1 MWLQQKSFVPK
12 LFFYCPKATIIPSLS
27 RKFPIFAGYSILD
40 MSAPNKLIEK
50 IEGFTRKYYL
60 NRLIQGVL
68 VGAVLWIVFYLLING
83 LEYFS
88 WFPPKGRFVL
98 FLFLLAGSAFVL
110 VYHFLIPLVNLIRF
124 RKKMSVE
131 QASVMIGKFFPEIKD
146 KLLNTIQ
153 LSNQM
158 EESNNGVGPSTGS
171 GTSANTGSGTS
182 TDNALLAAT
191 IEQRSARLS
200 PIRFSD
206 AVDLR
211 GNLKYLG
218 IFFGSLLLL
227 IALMV
232 FLPSFAVQ
240 PTQRIVNY
248 EQHFEK
254 PLPYQV
260 EIEQDD
266 IETTQGKEV
275 KFNIHV
281 TGDRIP
287 DAFYVKSE
295 LGQQLMTK
303 SSANDFSYTF
313 KNLFNDLSF
322 NVIGGEYTSRPLHI
336 TVHPNPTLLSY
347 RCELRYPSYIH
358 RTNETLDA
366 KTRLIVPQGTSLTFS
381 FTTRDTEQMSVTR
394 DSLTTDLTANND
406 VFAYQFV
413 AAQNTKFEVQVQNTW
428 NQNIEPLPFSVD
440 VIPDAYP
447 DIRVESFDEQLSD
460 DVYFSGLVTDDYGFS
475 KLTFN
480 CIVKEPIEKNIVK
493 TVPLDTKQTRSSF
506 FYQFNMDD
514 LGIMPGQNMEV
525 YFVIWDN
532 DGFHGPK
539 SKRSETF
546 TYYKPSEAALDSIA
560 DQQSED
566 IMERLQEKSQEA
578 DKLQDEIEK
587 MLQDLIQKK
596 DLDWSDKEKM
606 KDLLEKQQ
614 KIQDEWNKLQEE
626 QEKLEDFM
634 KEHDLGNEDLIKKQE
649 QINKLFDEVIPE
661 ELKKMMEQIDKL
673 LEEMPREQMQQMMQD
688 IKKNNQS
695 MQELLDRNLSLLE
708 QLKMEKD
715 LNDLANKLDK
725 LGEELQKQEAE
736 NQNKAGEENEQKS
749 AEEAK
754 EEFDKMMDELD
765 QLLEK
770 NQELQ
775 QPFDMQK
782 DEEMQESI
790 DQDLQDAMQNEQN
803 SQQQQSQQKKQ
814 NAGQKMQ
821 QMANNMMMQMQMQG
835 MQQMAED
842 AHLMR
847 VLLENV
853 VHASHEQEDLM
864 TEIGSMR
871 TDDPS
876 LVEKIIH
883 QKEVA
888 DNFNMVRDSLR
899 SMAMRQPM
907 VQNFVFDE
915 LHTIET
921 QTENAMKYLNDLKLS
936 QAMRHQQTA
945 MMSMNNLALML
956 AESLENME
964 NSMESMGM
972 PMACPMPKQGQ
983 GQQSMQRMQQL
994 QQQLSEQL
1002 KQMQQQMEQGQQMPN
1017 SMSEEFARMAAEQ
1030 EMLRQGMQQMLN
1042 EMKENGQIGDDGLN
1056 EIIKDMEKLEEEL
1069 VNKKINR
1076 QMIERSQRIESRML
1090 ESQKAQEKREQEEKR
1105 KSNEYKGS
1113 QFERKIDEYLYEQS
1127 LKKNQEFLRSNP
1139 IEYAPYYK
1147 DKINE
1152 YYLKKN
1158 TH

>member
-1 MWLQQKSFVPK
+1 M
-12 LFFYCPKATIIPSLS
+12 
-27 RKFPIFAGYSILD
+27 
-40 MSAPNKLIEK
+40 IEK

-98 FLFLLAGSAFVL
+98 FLFLLAGSGFVL

-131 QASVMIGKFFPEIKD
+131 QASVLIGKFFPEIKD

-158 EESNNGVGPSTGS
+158 EASKNKVGPSTGS
-171 GTSANTGSGTS
+171 GTVTSTGSGTLTSTGSGTLTSTGSGTS
-182 TDNALLAAT
+182 EDNALLAAT

-211 GNLKYLG
+211 SNLKYLG
-218 IFFGSLLLL
+218 IFFGSLLIL

-232 FLPSFAVQ
+232 FLPSFAVH

-260 EIEQDD
+260 EIEQDE

-275 KFNIHV
+275 KFNIRV

-303 SSANDFSYTF
+303 GSANDFSYTF
-313 KNLFNDLSF
+313 KNLFNDLTF

-347 RCELRYPSYIH
+347 RCELNYPSYIH

-366 KTRLIVPQGTSLTFS
+366 KTRLIVPQGTKLTFS
-381 FTTRDTEQMSVTR
+381 FTTRDTEHISVTR
-394 DSLTTDLTANND
+394 DSLTTDLTATDDN
-406 VFAYQFV
+406 FEYQFV
-413 AAQNTKFEVQVQNTW
+413 AAQSTKFEVQVQNAW
-428 NQNIEPLPFSVD
+428 NNSIEPLPFSID
-440 VIPDAYP
+440 VLPDAYP
-447 DIRVESFDEQLSD
+447 DIRVESFDEQLST
-460 DVYFSGLVTDDYGFS
+460 DVYYSGLVTDDYGFS

-480 CIVKEPIEKNIVK
+480 CIVKEPIEKKIVK
-493 TVPLDTKQTRSSF
+493 TVALDLKQTRTSF
-506 FYQFNMDD
+506 FYSFNMDS
-514 LGIMPGQNMEV
+514 LGIMAGQNMEV
-525 YFVIWDN
+525 YFEVWDN

-546 TYYKPSEAALDSIA
+546 TYYKPSESALDSIA
-560 DQQSED
+560 DLQSED

-614 KIQDEWNKLQEE
+614 QIQDEWNKLQEE
-626 QEKLEDFM
+626 QNKLEDFM

-673 LEEMPREQMQQMMQD
+673 LEEMPREQMQQMMQN

-695 MQELLDRNLSLLE
+695 MQELLDRNLALLE

-725 LGEELQKQEAE
+725 LGEELKNQEAE
-736 NQNKAGEENEQKS
+736 NQNKAGEESDQKS

-754 EEFDKMMDELD
+754 EEFDKMMEELD
-765 QLLEK
+765 KLLEK
-770 NQELQ
+770 NQDLQ

-821 QMANNMMMQMQMQG
+821 QMANQMMMQMQMQG

-842 AHLMR
+842 AHLLR
-847 VLLENV
+847 ILLENV

-864 TEIGSMR
+864 TEIGKMR
-871 TDDPS
+871 SDDPS

-888 DNFNMVRDSLR
+888 DNFIMVRDSLR
-899 SMAMRQPM
+899 SMALRQPSI
-907 VQNFVFDE
+907 QNFVFDE
-915 LHTIET
+915 LHTIEN

-936 QAMRHQQTA
+936 QAVRHQQTA

-964 NSMESMGM
+964 NSMNAMGM
-972 PMACPMPKQGQ
+972 PMSCPMPKPGQ
-983 GQQSMQRMQQL
+983 GQSMQKMQQL
-994 QQQLSEQL
+994 QQQLSDQL
-1002 KQMQQQMEQGQQMPN
+1002 QKMQQQMESGQQTPN

-1042 EMKENGQIGDDGLN
+1042 DMKENGQIGDDGLN

-1069 VNKKINR
+1069 VNKKINH

-1113 QFERKIDEYLYEQS
+1113 HFDRRIDDYLYEQS

>member
-1 MWLQQKSFVPK
+1 
-12 LFFYCPKATIIPSLS
+12 
-27 RKFPIFAGYSILD
+27 

-88 WFPPKGRFVL
+88 WFPSKGRFVL
-98 FLFLLAGSAFVL
+98 LLFLLAGSGFVL

-131 QASVMIGKFFPEIKD
+131 QASVLIGKFFPEIKD

-158 EESNNGVGPSTGS
+158 EASKVGPSTGS
-171 GTSANTGSGTS
+171 GTEN
-182 TDNALLAAT
+182 DLLAAT

-200 PIRFSD
+200 PIRFTD

-218 IFFGSLLLL
+218 IFFGTLLIL

-260 EIEQDD
+260 EIEQDE

-275 KFNIHV
+275 KFNIRV

-303 SSANDFSYTF
+303 GSANDFSYTF
-313 KNLFNDLSF
+313 KNLFNDLTF
-322 NVIGGEYTSRPLHI
+322 NIIGGEYTSRPLHI

-347 RCELRYPSYIH
+347 RCEVRYPAYIH
-358 RTNETLDA
+358 RNNETMDA
-366 KTRLIVPQGTSLTFS
+366 KTRLIVPQGTTLNFS
-381 FTTRDTEQMSVTR
+381 FTTRDTERMTVTR
-394 DSLTTDLTANND
+394 DSLQTDLTAKDD
-406 VFAYQFV
+406 VFEYQFV
-413 AAQNTKFEVQVQNTW
+413 ASQSTKFEVQVQNAW
-428 NQNIEPLPFSVD
+428 NNTLEPLPFSVD
-440 VIPDAYP
+440 VLPDAYP
-447 DIRVESFDEQLSD
+447 DIRVESFDEQLST

-480 CIVKEPIEKNIVK
+480 CLVKEPIEKKIVK
-493 TVPLDTKQTRSSF
+493 PVALDLKQTRTSF
-506 FYQFNMDD
+506 FYSFNMDS

-525 YFVIWDN
+525 YFEVWDN

-539 SKRSETF
+539 AKRSETF
-546 TYYKPSEAALDSIA
+546 TYYKPSASALDSIA
-560 DQQSED
+560 NEQSED
-566 IMERLQEKSQEA
+566 IMERLQEKSQAA

-614 KIQDEWNKLQEE
+614 QIQDEWNKLQEE
-626 QEKLEDFM
+626 QEKLADFM
-634 KEHDLGNEDLIKKQE
+634 KEHEIANEDLIKKQE
-649 QINKLFDEVIPE
+649 QINKLFEEVIPE
-661 ELKKMMEQIDKL
+661 ELRKMMEQIDKL
-673 LEEMPREQMQQMMQD
+673 LEDMPREQMQQMMQD

-695 MQELLDRNLSLLE
+695 MQELLDRNLALLE

-725 LGEELQKQEAE
+725 LGEELQKQEPE
-736 NQNKAGEENEQKS
+736 NQSKEAGEESEQKS

-770 NQELQ
+770 NQDLQ
-775 QPFDMQK
+775 QPFNMEK
-782 DEEMQESI
+782 DEEMEESI
-790 DQDLQDAMQNEQN
+790 NQDLDDAMQQEQ
-803 SQQQQSQQKKQ
+803 SGEQQQSQKKKQ
-814 NAGQKMQ
+814 DAGQKMQ
-821 QMANNMMMQMQMQG
+821 QMADQMMMQMQMQG

-847 VLLENV
+847 ILLENV
-853 VHASHEQEDLM
+853 VHASHEQEALM
-864 TEIGSMR
+864 TEIGHIRS
-871 TDDPS
+871 DDPS

-883 QKEVA
+883 QKDVA

-907 VQNFVFDE
+907 IQNFVFDE
-915 LHTIET
+915 LHTIES
-921 QTENAMKYLNDLKLS
+921 QTGNAMKYLNDLKLS
-936 QAMRHQQTA
+936 QAVRHQQTA

-972 PMACPMPKQGQ
+972 PMACPNPKPGQ
-983 GQQSMQRMQQL
+983 GQQSMQNMQQL

-1002 KQMQQQMEQGQQMPN
+1002 KKMQQQMEKQGQQQQN
-1017 SMSEEFARMAAEQ
+1017 SMSEEFARLAAEE
-1030 EMLRQGMQQMLN
+1030 EMWRQGIQQMLN
-1042 EMKENGQIGDDGLN
+1042 ETKENGQIGDDGLN

-1113 QFERKIDEYLYEQS
+1113 HFDRQIDEILYKET
-1127 LKKNQEFLRSNP
+1127 LKKNQEFLRTNP

-1147 DKINE
+1147 DKIND

>member
-1 MWLQQKSFVPK
+1 M
-12 LFFYCPKATIIPSLS
+12 
-27 RKFPIFAGYSILD
+27 
-40 MSAPNKLIEK
+40 IEK

-68 VGAVLWIVFYLLING
+68 VGAVLWIVFYLLLNG

-131 QASVMIGKFFPEIKD
+131 QASVMIGRFFPEIKD

-158 EESNNGVGPSTGS
+158 AAEG
-171 GTSANTGSGTS
+171 
-182 TDNALLAAT
+182 DNALLAAT

-218 IFFGSLLLL
+218 IFFGLLLLL
-227 IALMV
+227 ILLMV

-248 EQHFEK
+248 EQQFEK

-260 EIEQDD
+260 EILQDN

-275 KFNIHV
+275 KFNIRV

-303 SSANDFSYTF
+303 GSANDFSYTF
-313 KNLFNDLSF
+313 KNLFNDLTF

-336 TVHPNPTLLSY
+336 TVRPNPTLLSY
-347 RCELRYPSYIH
+347 RCELRYPAYIH
-358 RTNETLDA
+358 RINETLEA
-366 KTRLIVPQGTSLTFS
+366 KTRLIVPQGTQLTFS
-381 FTTRDTEQMSVTR
+381 FTTRDTEQMNVSR
-394 DSLTTDLTANND
+394 DSLNSTLTAKD
-406 VFAYQFV
+406 DIFEYQFV
-413 AAQNTKFEVQVQNTW
+413 AAQSTKFEVQVENSW
-428 NQNIEPLPFSVD
+428 NRTIEPLPFSVD
-440 VIPDAYP
+440 VLPDAYP
-447 DIRVESFDEQLSD
+447 DIRVESFDEQLST

-480 CIVKEPIEKNIVK
+480 CKVKEPIEKNIVK
-493 TVPLDTKQTRSSF
+493 TVPLDLKQTRSSF
-506 FYQFNMDD
+506 FYQFNMDS

-525 YFVIWDN
+525 YFEVWDN

-546 TYYKPSEAALDSIA
+546 TYYKPCEAALDSVA
-560 DQQSED
+560 NQQSED

-578 DKLQDEIEK
+578 NKLQDEIEK

-606 KDLLEKQQ
+606 KELMEKQQ
-614 KIQDEWNKLQEE
+614 QIQDEWNKLQQE
-626 QEKLEDFM
+626 QEKLADFM
-634 KEHDLGNEDLIKKQE
+634 KENEIANEDLLKKQE
-649 QINKLFDEVIPE
+649 QINKLFEEVIPE
-661 ELKKMMEQIDKL
+661 ELQKMMEQIDKL
-673 LEEMPREQMQQMMQD
+673 LEEMPREQMQQTMQD
-688 IKKNNQS
+688 IKKNNQK
-695 MQELLDRNLSLLE
+695 MQELLDRNLALLE

-736 NQNKAGEENEQKS
+736 NQQKEAGEETDQKS

-754 EEFDKMMDELD
+754 EEFDKMMEELD
-765 QLLEK
+765 ELLEK

-775 QPFDMQK
+775 DPFDMQK

-790 DQDLQDAMQNEQN
+790 DQDLQDAMQQEQN
-803 SQQQQSQQKKQ
+803 QQNGQQQQSQQKKQ
-814 NAGQKMQ
+814 DAGQKMQ
-821 QMANNMMMQMQMQG
+821 QMAQNMMMQMQMQG

-842 AHLMR
+842 AHLVR
-847 VLLENV
+847 ILLENV
-853 VHASHEQEDLM
+853 VHASHEQEALM
-864 TEIGSMR
+864 NEIGSIR
-871 TDDPS
+871 SDDPS

-899 SMAMRQPM
+899 SMAKRQPM
-907 VQNFVFDE
+907 IQNFIFEE
-915 LHTIET
+915 LHTIEN
-921 QTENAMKYLNDLKLS
+921 QTENAMKQLNDLKLS
-936 QAMRHQQTA
+936 QAFRHQQTA

-972 PMACPMPKQGQ
+972 PMQSCQSKPGKQ
-983 GQQSMQRMQQL
+983 GQQSMNNMQQL

-1002 KQMQQQMEQGQQMPN
+1002 KQMQQKMEQGQQTPN

-1042 EMKENGQIGDDGLN
+1042 DMKENGQVGDDGLN

-1069 VNKKINR
+1069 VNKKINKK
-1076 QMIERSQRIESRML
+1076 MVERSQRIESRML

-1105 KSNEYKGS
+1105 ESNEFKGT
-1113 QFERKIDEYLYEQS
+1113 QFDRRIDEILYKES

-1139 IEYAPYYK
+1139 IEFAPYYR

-1152 YYLKKN
+1152 YYLRKN
-1158 TH
+1158 TQ

>member
-1 MWLQQKSFVPK
+1 M
-12 LFFYCPKATIIPSLS
+12 
-27 RKFPIFAGYSILD
+27 
-40 MSAPNKLIEK
+40 
-50 IEGFTRKYYL
+50 
-60 NRLIQGVL
+60 
-68 VGAVLWIVFYLLING
+68 GAVLWIVFYLLING

-110 VYHFLIPLVNLIRF
+110 VYYFLIPLINLIRF

-158 EESNNGVGPSTGS
+158 EALNTTNNVGPSTLRQAQGS
-171 GTSANTGSGTS
+171 GTSD
-182 TDNALLAAT
+182 DNALLAAT

-218 IFFGSLLLL
+218 IFFGSLLIL

-248 EQHFEK
+248 EQQFEK

-260 EIEQDD
+260 EIEQDE
-266 IETTQGKEV
+266 IETTQGQEV
-275 KFNIHV
+275 KFNIRV

-295 LGQQLMTK
+295 LGQQLMTRG
-303 SSANDFSYTF
+303 SANDFSYTF
-313 KNLFNDLSF
+313 KNLFNDLDF
-322 NVIGGEYTSRPLHI
+322 NVTGGEYTSRPLHI
-336 TVHPNPTLLSY
+336 TVRPNPTLLSY
-347 RCELRYPSYIH
+347 RCDLHYPAYIH
-358 RTNETLDA
+358 RTNETLEG
-366 KTRLIVPQGTSLTFS
+366 KTRLIVPQGTQLIFS
-381 FTTRDTEQMSVTR
+381 FTTRDTELMSVTR
-394 DSLTTDLTANND
+394 DTLTTDLTANDD
-406 VFAYQFV
+406 VFEYQFV
-413 AAQNTKFEVQVQNTW
+413 AGQSTKFEVQVQNTW
-428 NQNIEPLPFSVD
+428 NQSIDPLPFSVD
-440 VIPDAYP
+440 VLPDAYP
-447 DIRVESFDEQLSD
+447 DIRVESFDEQLSTN
-460 DVYFSGLVTDDYGFS
+460 VYFSGLVTDDYGFS
-475 KLTFN
+475 RLTFN
-480 CIVKEPIEKNIVK
+480 CIVKEPKEKNIVK
-493 TVPLDTKQTRSSF
+493 TVPLDMKQTRSSF
-506 FYQFNMDD
+506 FYQFNMDS

-525 YFVIWDN
+525 YFVVWDN

-546 TYYKPSEAALDSIA
+546 TYYKPSESALDSIA
-560 DQQSED
+560 DQQSDD

-578 DKLQDEIEK
+578 DKLQEEIEK

-596 DLDWSDKEKM
+596 ELDWADKEKM
-606 KDLLEKQQ
+606 KDLLERQQ
-614 KIQDEWNKLQEE
+614 QIQEEWSKLQQE
-626 QEKLEDFM
+626 QEKLSEFM
-634 KEHDLGNEDLIKKQE
+634 KEHNLGNEDLIKKQE
-649 QINKLFDEVIPE
+649 QINKLFDEVFPE
-661 ELKKMMEQIDKL
+661 ELQKMLEQIDKL

-695 MQELLDRNLSLLE
+695 MQDLLDRNMALLE

-715 LNDLANKLDK
+715 LSDLANKLDK
-725 LGEELQKQEAE
+725 LGEELQKQEAG
-736 NQNKAGEENEQKS
+736 NQDKEGEKNDQKT

-770 NQELQ
+770 NQDLK
-775 QPFDMQK
+775 QPFDMEK
-782 DEEMQESI
+782 DQEMQESI

-803 SQQQQSQQKKQ
+803 NQQQQSQQNKQ

-821 QMANNMMMQMQMQG
+821 QMAQNMMSMMQMGG

-847 VLLENV
+847 ILLENV
-853 VHASHEQEDLM
+853 VQASHEQEALM
-864 TEIGSMR
+864 TEIGKMR

-907 VQNFVFDE
+907 IQNFVFDE
-915 LHTIET
+915 LHTIEN
-921 QTENAMKYLNDLKLS
+921 QTENAMKQLNDLKLS
-936 QAMRHQQTA
+936 QATRHQQTA

-964 NSMESMGM
+964 NSMDAMGM
-972 PMACPMPKQGQ
+972 PMSCSNPKQGQ
-983 GQQSMQRMQQL
+983 GQQSMQKMQQM

-1002 KQMQQQMEQGQQMPN
+1002 QKMQEQMEKGQQTPN

-1042 EMKENGQIGDDGLN
+1042 DMKENGQIGDDGFN
-1056 EIIKDMEKLEEEL
+1056 EIIKDMEKLEEDL
-1069 VNKKINR
+1069 VNKRINQ
-1076 QMIERSQRIESRML
+1076 QMIERSRKIESRML

-1113 QFERKIDEYLYEQS
+1113 HFDRQINDLLYKES
-1127 LKKNQEFLRSNP
+1127 LKKNQEFLKTNP
-1139 IEYAPYYK
+1139 IEYAPYYQN
-1147 DKINE
+1147 KINE
-1152 YYLKKN
+1152 YYMKKN

>member
-1 MWLQQKSFVPK
+1 
-12 LFFYCPKATIIPSLS
+12 
-27 RKFPIFAGYSILD
+27 
-40 MSAPNKLIEK
+40 MSAPIKLIEK

-68 VGAVLWIVFYLLING
+68 VGAVLWIGFYLLING
-83 LEYFS
+83 LEYLS
-88 WFPPKGRFVL
+88 WFPSKGRFVL
-98 FLFLLAGSAFVL
+98 FLFLLAGSGFVL

-131 QASVMIGKFFPEIKD
+131 QASVLIGKFFPEIKD

-158 EESNNGVGPSTGS
+158 EAFKGKGGPSTGS
-171 GTSANTGSGTS
+171 GTFVDSGDGPSTGSGTLDSTGSGTS
-182 TDNALLAAT
+182 TDNDLLAAT

-260 EIEQDD
+260 EIEQDN

-313 KNLFNDLSF
+313 KNLFNDLTF
-322 NVIGGEYTSRPLHI
+322 NVTGGEYTSRPLHI

-347 RCELRYPSYIH
+347 RCELRYPAYIH

-366 KTRLIVPQGTSLTFS
+366 KTRIIVPQGTRLSFS
-381 FTTRDTEQMSVTR
+381 FTTRDTEQMTVSR
-394 DSLTTDLTANND
+394 DSLTTDLTANDD
-406 VFAYQFV
+406 VFEYQFV
-413 AAQNTKFEVQVQNTW
+413 AAQSTKFEVQVQNAW
-428 NQNIEPLPFSVD
+428 NQAIDPLPFSVD

-447 DIRVESFDEQLSD
+447 DIRVESFDEQLST

-475 KLTFN
+475 RLTFN
-480 CIVKEPIEKNIVK
+480 CLVKEPIEKKIVRP
-493 TVPLDTKQTRSSF
+493 VALDLKQTRTSF
-506 FYQFNMDD
+506 FYSFNMDS
-514 LGIMPGQNMEV
+514 LGIMPGQKMEV
-525 YFVIWDN
+525 YFEVWDN

-539 SKRSETF
+539 SKRSEMF
-546 TYYKPSEAALDSIA
+546 TYYKPSETALDSIA
-560 DQQSED
+560 NQQSED

-578 DKLQDEIEK
+578 DKLQEEIEK

-596 DLDWSDKEKM
+596 DLDWADKEKM

-614 KIQDEWNKLQEE
+614 QIQEEWNKLQEE
-626 QEKLEDFM
+626 QEKLSDFM
-634 KEHDLGNEDLIKKQE
+634 KEHDIANEDLIKKQE

-661 ELKKMMEQIDKL
+661 ELRKMMEQIDKL
-673 LEEMPREQMQQMMQD
+673 LEDMPREQMQQMMQD

-695 MQELLDRNLSLLE
+695 MQELLDRNLALLE

-725 LGEELQKQEAE
+725 LGEELQNQDTE
-736 NQNKAGEENEQKS
+736 NQNKEAGEEGDQKS

-770 NQELQ
+770 NQDLQ

-790 DQDLQDAMQNEQN
+790 DQDLDNAMQNEQN
-803 SQQQQSQQKKQ
+803 GQQQQSQQQKQ
-814 NAGQKMQ
+814 KAGQKMQ
-821 QMANNMMMQMQMQG
+821 QMANNMLMQMQMGG
-835 MQQMAED
+835 MEQMAED
-842 AHLMR
+842 AHLLR
-847 VLLENV
+847 ILLENV
-853 VHASHEQEDLM
+853 VHASHEQEGLM
-864 TEIGSMR
+864 TEIGHMR
-871 TDDPS
+871 PDDPS
-876 LVEKIIH
+876 LVDKIIH

-888 DNFNMVRDSLR
+888 DNFNMIRDSLR

-907 VQNFVFDE
+907 IMNFVFDE
-915 LHTIET
+915 LHTIEN

-936 QAMRHQQTA
+936 QATRHQQTA

-964 NSMESMGM
+964 NSMEAMGM
-972 PMACPMPKQGQ
+972 PMQSCQSKPGQ
-983 GQQSMQRMQQL
+983 GQQSMKNMQQL

-1002 KQMQQQMEQGQQMPN
+1002 KQMQQQMQESGQQMPN
-1017 SMSEEFARMAAEQ
+1017 SMSEQFARMAAEQ

-1042 EMKENGQIGDDGLN
+1042 DMKENGQLGDDGFN
-1056 EIIKDMEKLEEEL
+1056 DIIKDMEKLEEEL

-1090 ESQKAQEKREQEEKR
+1090 ESQKAQEKRDQEEKR
-1105 KSNEYKGS
+1105 KSNEYKGAH
-1113 QFERKIDEYLYEQS
+1113 FDRKIDEYLYEQS

-1147 DKINE
+1147 EKINE

>member
-1 MWLQQKSFVPK
+1 
-12 LFFYCPKATIIPSLS
+12 
-27 RKFPIFAGYSILD
+27 

-98 FLFLLAGSAFVL
+98 LLFLLAGSGFVL
-110 VYHFLIPLVNLIRF
+110 AYHFLIPLVNLIRF

-131 QASVMIGKFFPEIKD
+131 QASVLIGKFFPEIKD

-158 EESNNGVGPSTGS
+158 EASKVGPSTGS
-171 GTSANTGSGTS
+171 GTEN
-182 TDNALLAAT
+182 DLLAAT

-200 PIRFSD
+200 PVRFTD

-218 IFFGSLLLL
+218 IFFGSLLIL

-260 EIEQDD
+260 EIEQDE

-275 KFNIHV
+275 KFNIRV

-303 SSANDFSYTF
+303 GSANDFNYTF
-313 KNLFNDLSF
+313 KNLFNDLTF

-347 RCELRYPSYIH
+347 RCEVRYPAYIH
-358 RTNETLDA
+358 RNNETMDA
-366 KTRLIVPQGTSLTFS
+366 KTRLIVPQGTTLNFN
-381 FTTRDTEQMSVTR
+381 FTTRDTEQMTVTR
-394 DSLTTDLTANND
+394 DSLQTDLTAKDD
-406 VFAYQFV
+406 VFEYQFV
-413 AAQNTKFEVQVQNTW
+413 ASQSTKFEVQVQNAW
-428 NQNIEPLPFSVD
+428 NNTLKPLPFSVD
-440 VIPDAYP
+440 VLPDAYP
-447 DIRVESFDEQLSD
+447 DIRVESFDEQLST

-480 CIVKEPIEKNIVK
+480 CLVKEPIEKKIVK
-493 TVPLDTKQTRSSF
+493 PVALDLKQTRTSF
-506 FYQFNMDD
+506 FYSFNMDS

-525 YFVIWDN
+525 YFEVWDN

-546 TYYKPSEAALDSIA
+546 TYYKPSESALDSIA
-560 DQQSED
+560 NEQSED
-566 IMERLQEKSQEA
+566 IMERLQEKSQAA

-614 KIQDEWNKLQEE
+614 QIQDEWNKLQEE
-626 QEKLEDFM
+626 QEKLADFM
-634 KEHDLGNEDLIKKQE
+634 KEHEIANEDLIKKQE
-649 QINKLFDEVIPE
+649 QINKLFEEVIPE
-661 ELKKMMEQIDKL
+661 ELRKMMEQIDKL
-673 LEEMPREQMQQMMQD
+673 LEDMPREQMQQMMQD

-695 MQELLDRNLSLLE
+695 MQELLDRNLALLE

-715 LNDLANKLDK
+715 LNDLANKLEK
-725 LGEELQKQEAE
+725 LGEELQKQEPE
-736 NQNKAGEENEQKS
+736 NQSKEAGEESEQKS

-770 NQELQ
+770 NQDLQ
-775 QPFDMQK
+775 QPFNMEK
-782 DEEMQESI
+782 DEEMEESI
-790 DQDLQDAMQNEQN
+790 NQDLNDAMQQEQ
-803 SQQQQSQQKKQ
+803 SGEQQQSQKKKQ

-821 QMANNMMMQMQMQG
+821 QMANQMMMQMQMQG

-847 VLLENV
+847 ILLENV
-853 VHASHEQEDLM
+853 VHASHEQEALM
-864 TEIGSMR
+864 TEIGHIRS
-871 TDDPS
+871 DDPS

-883 QKEVA
+883 QKDVA

-907 VQNFVFDE
+907 IQNFVFDE
-915 LHTIET
+915 LHTIES
-921 QTENAMKYLNDLKLS
+921 QTGNAMKYLNDLKLS
-936 QAMRHQQTA
+936 QAVRHQQTA

-972 PMACPMPKQGQ
+972 PMACPNPKPGQ
-983 GQQSMQRMQQL
+983 GQQSMQNMQQL

-1002 KQMQQQMEQGQQMPN
+1002 KKMQQQMEKQGQQQQN

-1113 QFERKIDEYLYEQS
+1113 HFDRQIDEILYKET
-1127 LKKNQEFLRSNP
+1127 LKKNQEFLRTNP

>member
-1 MWLQQKSFVPK
+1 
-12 LFFYCPKATIIPSLS
+12 
-27 RKFPIFAGYSILD
+27 

-98 FLFLLAGSAFVL
+98 FLFLLAGSGFVL
-110 VYHFLIPLVNLIRF
+110 VYHFLIPLVNLFRF

-131 QASVMIGKFFPEIKD
+131 QASVLIGKFFPEIKD

-153 LSNQM
+153 LSHQM
-158 EESNNGVGPSTGS
+158 EASKVGPSTGS
-171 GTSANTGSGTS
+171 GTSE
-182 TDNALLAAT
+182 DNALLAAT

-218 IFFGSLLLL
+218 IFFGSLLIL
-227 IALMV
+227 IALMM

-260 EIEQDD
+260 EIEQDE

-275 KFNIHV
+275 KFNIRV

-303 SSANDFSYTF
+303 GSANDFSYTF
-313 KNLFNDLSF
+313 KNLFNDLTF

-347 RCELRYPSYIH
+347 RCELHYPSYIH

-366 KTRLIVPQGTSLTFS
+366 KTRLIVPQGTKLTFS
-381 FTTRDTEQMSVTR
+381 FTTRDTEHISVTR
-394 DSLTTDLTANND
+394 DSLTTDLTATD
-406 VFAYQFV
+406 DIFEYQFV
-413 AAQNTKFEVQVQNTW
+413 AAQSTKFEVQVQNAW
-428 NQNIEPLPFSVD
+428 NNSIEPLPFSID
-440 VIPDAYP
+440 VLPDAYP
-447 DIRVESFDEQLSD
+447 DIRVESFDEQLST
-460 DVYFSGLVTDDYGFS
+460 DVYYSGLVTDDYGFS

-480 CIVKEPIEKNIVK
+480 CIVKEPIEKKIVK
-493 TVPLDTKQTRSSF
+493 PVALDLKQTRTSF
-506 FYQFNMDD
+506 FYSFNMDS
-514 LGIMPGQNMEV
+514 LGIMAGQNMEV
-525 YFVIWDN
+525 YFEVWDN

-546 TYYKPSEAALDSIA
+546 TYYKPSESALDSIA

-587 MLQDLIQKK
+587 MLQELIQKK

-626 QEKLEDFM
+626 QKNLEDFM

-695 MQELLDRNLSLLE
+695 MQELLDRNLALLE

-725 LGEELQKQEAE
+725 LGEELKNQKAE
-736 NQNKAGEENEQKS
+736 NQNKAGEESDQKS

-754 EEFDKMMDELD
+754 EEFDEMMEELD
-765 QLLEK
+765 KLLEK
-770 NQELQ
+770 NQDLQ

-821 QMANNMMMQMQMQG
+821 QMANQMMMQMQMQG

-842 AHLMR
+842 AHLLR
-847 VLLENV
+847 ILLENV

-864 TEIGSMR
+864 TEIGKMR
-871 TDDPS
+871 SDDPS

-888 DNFNMVRDSLR
+888 DNFIMVRDSLR
-899 SMAMRQPM
+899 SMALRQPSI
-907 VQNFVFDE
+907 QNFVFDE
-915 LHTIET
+915 LHTIEN

-936 QAMRHQQTA
+936 QAVRHQQTA

-964 NSMESMGM
+964 NSMNAMGM
-972 PMACPMPKQGQ
+972 PMSCPMPKPGQ
-983 GQQSMQRMQQL
+983 GQSMQKMQQL

-1002 KQMQQQMEQGQQMPN
+1002 QKMQQQMESGQQTPN

-1042 EMKENGQIGDDGLN
+1042 DMKENGQIGDDGLN

-1069 VNKKINR
+1069 VNKKINH

-1113 QFERKIDEYLYEQS
+1113 HFDRRIDDYLYEQS

>member
-1 MWLQQKSFVPK
+1 
-12 LFFYCPKATIIPSLS
+12 
-27 RKFPIFAGYSILD
+27 
-40 MSAPNKLIEK
+40 
-50 IEGFTRKYYL
+50 
-60 NRLIQGVL
+60 
-68 VGAVLWIVFYLLING
+68 
-83 LEYFS
+83 
-88 WFPPKGRFVL
+88 
-98 FLFLLAGSAFVL
+98 
-110 VYHFLIPLVNLIRF
+110 
-124 RKKMSVE
+124 
-131 QASVMIGKFFPEIKD
+131 
-146 KLLNTIQ
+146 
-153 LSNQM
+153 
-158 EESNNGVGPSTGS
+158 
-171 GTSANTGSGTS
+171 
-182 TDNALLAAT
+182 
-191 IEQRSARLS
+191 
-200 PIRFSD
+200 
-206 AVDLR
+206 
-211 GNLKYLG
+211 
-218 IFFGSLLLL
+218 
-227 IALMV
+227 
-232 FLPSFAVQ
+232 
-240 PTQRIVNY
+240 
-248 EQHFEK
+248 
-254 PLPYQV
+254 
-260 EIEQDD
+260 
-266 IETTQGKEV
+266 
-275 KFNIHV
+275 
-281 TGDRIP
+281 
-287 DAFYVKSE
+287 
-295 LGQQLMTK
+295 
-303 SSANDFSYTF
+303 
-313 KNLFNDLSF
+313 
-322 NVIGGEYTSRPLHI
+322 
-336 TVHPNPTLLSY
+336 
-347 RCELRYPSYIH
+347 
-358 RTNETLDA
+358 
-366 KTRLIVPQGTSLTFS
+366 
-381 FTTRDTEQMSVTR
+381 MSVTR
-394 DSLTTDLTANND
+394 DSLTTDLTAQDD
-406 VFAYQFV
+406 VFEYQLV
-413 AAQNTKFEVQVQNTW
+413 AGQSTKFEVQVQNPW
-428 NQNIEPLPFSVD
+428 NQSMDPLPFSVD

-447 DIRVESFDEQLSD
+447 DIRVESFDEQLSA

-493 TVPLDTKQTRSSF
+493 TVPLDLKQTRSSF
-506 FYQFNMDD
+506 FYQFNMDE

-525 YFVIWDN
+525 YFVVWDN

-546 TYYKPSEAALDSIA
+546 TYYKPSESALDSIA

-578 DKLQDEIEK
+578 DKLQDQIEK

-626 QEKLEDFM
+626 QKNLEDFM

-725 LGEELQKQEAE
+725 LGEELQKQDSE

-754 EEFDKMMDELD
+754 EQFDKMMDDLD

-770 NQELQ
+770 NQEMQ
-775 QPFDMQK
+775 QPFDMEK

-803 SQQQQSQQKKQ
+803 SQQEQSQQNKK

-821 QMANNMMMQMQMQG
+821 QMAQNMMSMMQMQG

-842 AHLMR
+842 AHLLR
-847 VLLENV
+847 ILLENV
-853 VHASHEQEDLM
+853 VQASHEQEALM
-864 TEIGSMR
+864 NEIGRMR

-876 LVEKIIH
+876 LVDKIIH

-907 VQNFVFDE
+907 IQNFVFEE
-915 LHTIET
+915 LHTIEN
-921 QTENAMKYLNDLKLS
+921 QTENAMKQLNDLKLS
-936 QAMRHQQTA
+936 QATRHQQTA

-972 PMACPMPKQGQ
+972 PMTCSMPKPGQ
-983 GQQSMQRMQQL
+983 GQQSMQKMQQL

-1002 KQMQQQMEQGQQMPN
+1002 KQMQQQMEKSGQQMPN

-1042 EMKENGQIGDDGLN
+1042 DMKENGQIGNDGLN

-1113 QFERKIDEYLYEQS
+1113 HFERQIDEIRYKEM
-1127 LKKNQEFLRSNP
+1127 LKKNQEFLKTNP
-1139 IEYAPYYK
+1139 IEYAPYYQE
-1147 DKINE
+1147 KIND

>member
-1 MWLQQKSFVPK
+1 M
-12 LFFYCPKATIIPSLS
+12 C
-27 RKFPIFAGYSILD
+27 IFAAHSILD

-158 EESNNGVGPSTGS
+158 AAEG
-171 GTSANTGSGTS
+171 
-182 TDNALLAAT
+182 DNALLAAT

-218 IFFGSLLLL
+218 IFFGLLLLL
-227 IALMV
+227 ILLMV

-248 EQHFEK
+248 EQQFEK

-260 EIEQDD
+260 EILQDN

-275 KFNIHV
+275 KFNIRV

-303 SSANDFSYTF
+303 GSANDFSYTF
-313 KNLFNDLSF
+313 KNLFNDLTF
-322 NVIGGEYTSRPLHI
+322 NVIGGEYTSCPLHI
-336 TVHPNPTLLSY
+336 TVRPNPTLLSY
-347 RCELRYPSYIH
+347 RCELRYPAYIH
-358 RTNETLDA
+358 RTNETLEA
-366 KTRLIVPQGTSLTFS
+366 KTRLIVPQGTQLTFS
-381 FTTRDTEQMSVTR
+381 FTTRDTEQMNVSR
-394 DSLTTDLTANND
+394 DSLNSTLTTKDD
-406 VFAYQFV
+406 IFEYQFV
-413 AAQNTKFEVQVQNTW
+413 AAQSTKFQVQVENSW
-428 NQNIEPLPFSVD
+428 NRTIEPLPFSVD
-440 VIPDAYP
+440 VLPDAYP
-447 DIRVESFDEQLSD
+447 DIRVESFDEQLST

-475 KLTFN
+475 RLTFN
-480 CIVKEPIEKNIVK
+480 CKVKEPIEKNIVK
-493 TVPLDTKQTRSSF
+493 TVPLDFKQTRSSF
-506 FYQFNMDD
+506 FYQFNMDS

-525 YFVIWDN
+525 YFEVWDN

-546 TYYKPSEAALDSIA
+546 TYYKPSEAALDSVA
-560 DQQSED
+560 NQQSED
-566 IMERLQEKSQEA
+566 IMERLSEKSQEA
-578 DKLQDEIEK
+578 NKLQDEIEK

-606 KDLLEKQQ
+606 KELMEKQQ
-614 KIQDEWNKLQEE
+614 QIQDEWNKLQQE
-626 QEKLEDFM
+626 QEKLADFM
-634 KEHDLGNEDLIKKQE
+634 KENEIANEDLLKKQE
-649 QINKLFDEVIPE
+649 QIKKLFEEVIPE
-661 ELKKMMEQIDKL
+661 ELQKMMEQIDKL
-673 LEEMPREQMQQMMQD
+673 LEEMPREQMQQTMQD
-688 IKKNNQS
+688 IKKNNQK
-695 MQELLDRNLSLLE
+695 MQELLDRNLALLE

-736 NQNKAGEENEQKS
+736 NQQKEAGEETDQKS

-775 QPFDMQK
+775 DPFDMQK

-790 DQDLQDAMQNEQN
+790 DQDLQDAMQQEQN
-803 SQQQQSQQKKQ
+803 QQNGQQQQSQQKKQ
-814 NAGQKMQ
+814 DAGQKMQ
-821 QMANNMMMQMQMQG
+821 QMAQNMMMQMQMQG

-842 AHLMR
+842 AHLVR
-847 VLLENV
+847 ILLENV
-853 VHASHEQEDLM
+853 VHASHEQEALM
-864 TEIGSMR
+864 NEIGSIR
-871 TDDPS
+871 SDDPS

-899 SMAMRQPM
+899 SMAKRQPM
-907 VQNFVFDE
+907 IQNFIFEE
-915 LHTIET
+915 LHTIKN
-921 QTENAMKYLNDLKLS
+921 QTENAMKQLNDLKLS
-936 QAMRHQQTA
+936 QAFRHQQTA

-972 PMACPMPKQGQ
+972 PMQSCQSKPGKQ
-983 GQQSMQRMQQL
+983 GQQSMKNMQQM

-1002 KQMQQQMEQGQQMPN
+1002 KQMQQKMEQGQQTPN

-1042 EMKENGQIGDDGLN
+1042 DMKENGQVGDDGLN

-1069 VNKKINR
+1069 VNKKINKK
-1076 QMIERSQRIESRML
+1076 MVERSQRIESRML

-1105 KSNEYKGS
+1105 KSNEFKGT
-1113 QFERKIDEYLYEQS
+1113 QFDRRIDEILYKES

-1139 IEYAPYYK
+1139 IEFAPYYR

-1152 YYLKKN
+1152 YYLRKN
-1158 TH
+1158 TQ

>member
-1 MWLQQKSFVPK
+1 
-12 LFFYCPKATIIPSLS
+12 
-27 RKFPIFAGYSILD
+27 

-98 FLFLLAGSAFVL
+98 FLFLLAGSAFIL

-158 EESNNGVGPSTGS
+158 EASKDKVGPSTSSGS
-171 GTSANTGSGTS
+171 SD
-182 TDNALLAAT
+182 DNALLAAT

-313 KNLFNDLSF
+313 KNLFNDLTF

-381 FTTRDTEQMSVTR
+381 FSTRDTEQMSVTR
-394 DSLTTDLTANND
+394 DSLTTDLQAND
-406 VFAYQFV
+406 AVFAYQFV
-413 AAQNTKFEVQVQNTW
+413 AAQNTKFEVQVQNAW
-428 NQNIEPLPFSVD
+428 NHSIEPLPFSVD

-514 LGIMPGQNMEV
+514 LGIIPGQNMEV
-525 YFVIWDN
+525 YFVVWDN

-546 TYYKPSEAALDSIA
+546 TYYKPSESALDSIA

-626 QEKLEDFM
+626 QKNLEDFM

-725 LGEELQKQEAE
+725 LGEELQKQEIE
-736 NQNKAGEENEQKS
+736 NQNKAGEENDQKS

-770 NQELQ
+770 NQDLQ

-821 QMANNMMMQMQMQG
+821 QMANQMMMQMQMQG

-847 VLLENV
+847 ILLENV

-907 VQNFVFDE
+907 IQNFVFDE
-915 LHTIET
+915 LHTIEN

-936 QAMRHQQTA
+936 QALRHQQTA

-964 NSMESMGM
+964 NSMEAMGM
-972 PMACPMPKQGQ
+972 PMSCSMPKPGQ
-983 GQQSMQRMQQL
+983 GQQSMQKMQQL

-1002 KQMQQQMEQGQQMPN
+1002 KQMQQQMEKSGPQMPN

-1113 QFERKIDEYLYEQS
+1113 HFDRKIDEYLYKQS

>member
-1 MWLQQKSFVPK
+1 M
-12 LFFYCPKATIIPSLS
+12 
-27 RKFPIFAGYSILD
+27 
-40 MSAPNKLIEK
+40 IEK

-98 FLFLLAGSAFVL
+98 LLFLLAGSAFVL
-110 VYHFLIPLVNLIRF
+110 VYYFLIPLINLIRF

-158 EESNNGVGPSTGS
+158 EESNNEVGPS
-171 GTSANTGSGTS
+171 TGSGTS

-218 IFFGSLLLL
+218 IFFGSLLIL

-248 EQHFEK
+248 EQNFEK

-275 KFNIHV
+275 KFNIRV

-303 SSANDFSYTF
+303 GSVNEFSYTF
-313 KNLFNDLSF
+313 KNLYNDLTF
-322 NVIGGEYTSRPLHI
+322 NVVGGDYTSRPLHI

-347 RCELRYPSYIH
+347 RCEVHYPAYIH
-358 RTNETLDA
+358 RTNETLEG
-366 KTRLIVPQGTSLTFS
+366 KTRLIVPQGTKLVFN
-381 FTTRDTEQMSVTR
+381 FTTRDTEQMTVSR
-394 DSLTTDLTANND
+394 DSLTTDLTARDD
-406 VFAYQFV
+406 VFEYQFV
-413 AAQNTKFEVQVQNTW
+413 AAQSTKFEVQVQNTW
-428 NQNIEPLPFSVD
+428 NNSLDPLPFSVD
-440 VIPDAYP
+440 VLPDAYP
-447 DIRVESFDEQLSD
+447 DIRVESFDEQLSI

-475 KLTFN
+475 RLTFN
-480 CIVKEPIEKNIVK
+480 CMVKEPVEKNIVK
-493 TVPLDTKQTRSSF
+493 TVPLDLKQNRTSF
-506 FYQFNMDD
+506 FYQFNMDS

-546 TYYKPSEAALDSIA
+546 TYYKPSESALDSIA
-560 DQQSED
+560 NEQSED

-606 KDLLEKQQ
+606 KDLLERQQ
-614 KIQDEWNKLQEE
+614 QIQDEWNKLQQE
-626 QEKLEDFM
+626 QEQLEDFM

-661 ELKKMMEQIDKL
+661 ELRKMMEQIDKL

-695 MQELLDRNLSLLE
+695 MQELLDRNLALLE

-715 LNDLANKLDK
+715 LSDLANKLDK
-725 LGEELQKQEAE
+725 LGDELQKQDAE
-736 NQNKAGEENEQKS
+736 NQNKAGEESEQKS

-775 QPFDMQK
+775 QPFDMEK

-790 DQDLQDAMQNEQN
+790 DQDLDNAMQNEQ
-803 SQQQQSQQKKQ
+803 SGQQEQSQNMKQ
-814 NAGQKMQ
+814 QAGQKMQ
-821 QMANNMMMQMQMQG
+821 KMSQKMMSMMQMQG

-847 VLLENV
+847 ILLENV
-853 VHASHEQEDLM
+853 VHASHEQEALM
-864 TEIGSMR
+864 TDIGKMR
-871 TDDPS
+871 SDDPS
-876 LVEKIIH
+876 LIEKIIH
-883 QKEVA
+883 QKDVA
-888 DNFNMVRDSLR
+888 DNFKMVRDSLR

-915 LHTIET
+915 LHTIDN

-936 QAMRHQQTA
+936 QAVRHQQTA

-972 PMACPMPKQGQ
+972 PMSCNMPKPGQ
-983 GQQSMQRMQQL
+983 GQQSLQKMQQL

-1002 KQMQQQMEQGQQMPN
+1002 QKMQQQMEQGQQTPN

-1042 EMKENGQIGDDGLN
+1042 DMKENGQLGDDGLN

-1076 QMIERSQRIESRML
+1076 KMIERSQRIESRML

-1105 KSNEYKGS
+1105 KSNEFKGS
-1113 QFERKIDEYLYEQS
+1113 QFDRKIDEYLYQQT
-1127 LKKNQEFLRSNP
+1127 LKKNQEFLRTNP

-1147 DKINE
+1147 DKIND

>member
-1 MWLQQKSFVPK
+1 MSSPK
-12 LFFYCPKATIIPSLS
+12 
-27 RKFPIFAGYSILD
+27 G
-40 MSAPNKLIEK
+40 LIEK

-110 VYHFLIPLVNLIRF
+110 VYYFLIPLINLIRF

-158 EESNNGVGPSTGS
+158 ETSKVGPSTGS
-171 GTSANTGSGTS
+171 GAEN
-182 TDNALLAAT
+182 DNALLAAT

-218 IFFGSLLLL
+218 IFFGSLLIL

-275 KFNIHV
+275 KFNIRV

-295 LGQQLMTK
+295 LGQQLMSK
-303 SSANDFSYTF
+303 GSVNEFSYTF
-313 KNLFNDLSF
+313 KNLYNDLTF
-322 NVIGGEYTSRPLHI
+322 NVVGGDYTSRPLHI

-347 RCELRYPSYIH
+347 RCEVHYPAYIH
-358 RTNETLDA
+358 RTNETLEG
-366 KTRLIVPQGTSLTFS
+366 KTRLIVPQGTKLVFS
-381 FTTRDTEQMSVTR
+381 FTTRDTEQMTVGR
-394 DSLTTDLTANND
+394 DSLTTDLTAHD
-406 VFAYQFV
+406 DIFEYQFV
-413 AAQNTKFEVQVQNTW
+413 AAQSTKFEVQVQNTW
-428 NQNIEPLPFSVD
+428 NNSLEPLPFSVD
-440 VIPDAYP
+440 VLPDAYP
-447 DIRVESFDEQLSD
+447 DIRVESFDEQLST

-475 KLTFN
+475 RLTFN
-480 CIVKEPIEKNIVK
+480 CMVKEPIEKNIVK
-493 TVPLDTKQTRSSF
+493 TVPLDLKQTRTSF
-506 FYQFNMDD
+506 FYQFNMDS

-546 TYYKPSEAALDSIA
+546 TYYKPSESALDSIA
-560 DQQSED
+560 NEQSED

-614 KIQDEWNKLQEE
+614 QIQDEWNKLQEE
-626 QEKLEDFM
+626 QEKLSDFM

-661 ELKKMMEQIDKL
+661 ELQKLMEQIDKL
-673 LEEMPREQMQQMMQD
+673 LEDMPREQMQQMMQD

-695 MQELLDRNLSLLE
+695 MQEMLDRNLSLLE
-708 QLKMEKD
+708 QLKIEKD

-725 LGEELQKQEAE
+725 LGEELQKQETE
-736 NQNKAGEENEQKS
+736 NQNKGGEENDQKS

-754 EEFDKMMDELD
+754 EEFDQMMEDLD
-765 QLLEK
+765 KLLEK

-775 QPFDMQK
+775 QPFNLEK

-790 DQDLQDAMQNEQN
+790 DQDLQDAMQNEQDN
-803 SQQQQSQQKKQ
+803 QQQQSQGKKQ
-814 NAGQKMQ
+814 QAGQKMQ
-821 QMANNMMMQMQMQG
+821 QMSQKMMSMMQMQG

-842 AHLMR
+842 AHLVR
-847 VLLENV
+847 ILLENV
-853 VHASHEQEDLM
+853 VHASHEQEALM
-864 TEIGSMR
+864 TEIGKIRS
-871 TDDPS
+871 DDPS
-876 LVEKIIH
+876 LSEKIIH

-899 SMAMRQPM
+899 NMALRQPM
-907 VQNFVFDE
+907 IQNFIFDE
-915 LHTIET
+915 LHVIEN
-921 QTENAMKYLNDLKLS
+921 QTENAMKYLNNLNLS
-936 QAMRHQQTA
+936 QAARHQQTA

-956 AESLENME
+956 AESLESME
-964 NSMESMGM
+964 SSMESMGI
-972 PMACPMPKQGQ
+972 PMSCNMPKPGQ
-983 GQQSMQRMQQL
+983 GQQSMQKMQQL

-1002 KQMQQQMEQGQQMPN
+1002 KQMQQMQQQMQEQGQQMPN

-1042 EMKENGQIGDDGLN
+1042 DMKENGQIGDDGLN

-1069 VNKKINR
+1069 VNKKINKK
-1076 QMIERSQRIESRML
+1076 MVERSQRIESRML

-1105 KSNEYKGS
+1105 KSNEYKGAH
-1113 QFERKIDEYLYEQS
+1113 FDRKIDEYLYQQS
-1127 LKKNQEFLRSNP
+1127 LKKNQEFLRTNP

-1147 DKINE
+1147 DKIND

>member
-1 MWLQQKSFVPK
+1 
-12 LFFYCPKATIIPSLS
+12 
-27 RKFPIFAGYSILD
+27 

-158 EESNNGVGPSTGS
+158 EALNSTSAVGPSTGS
-171 GTSANTGSGTS
+171 GTLNSMGSGTS
-182 TDNALLAAT
+182 EDNALLAAT

-218 IFFGSLLLL
+218 IFFGSLLIL

-275 KFNIHV
+275 KFNIRV

-303 SSANDFSYTF
+303 GSANDFSYTF
-313 KNLFNDLSF
+313 KNLFNDLTF

-347 RCELRYPSYIH
+347 RCELRYPPYNH

-366 KTRLIVPQGTSLTFS
+366 RTRLIVPQGTKLTFS

-394 DSLTTDLTANND
+394 DSLTTDLTAQDD
-406 VFAYQFV
+406 VFEYQFV
-413 AAQNTKFEVQVQNTW
+413 AGQSTKFEVRVQNPW
-428 NQNIEPLPFSVD
+428 NQSMDPLPFSVD

-447 DIRVESFDEQLSD
+447 DIRVESFEEQLSD

-493 TVPLDTKQTRSSF
+493 TVPLDLKQTRSSF
-506 FYQFNMDD
+506 FYQFNMDE

-525 YFVIWDN
+525 YFVVWDN

-546 TYYKPSEAALDSIA
+546 TYYKPSESALDSIA

-566 IMERLQEKSQEA
+566 IMERLQEKSKEA
-578 DKLQDEIEK
+578 DKLQDQIEK

-626 QEKLEDFM
+626 QKNLEDFM

-725 LGEELQKQEAE
+725 LGEELQKQDSE

-754 EEFDKMMDELD
+754 EQFDKMMDELD

-770 NQELQ
+770 NQEMQ

-803 SQQQQSQQKKQ
+803 SQQEQSQQNKK

-821 QMANNMMMQMQMQG
+821 QMAQNMMSMMQMQG

-842 AHLMR
+842 AHLLR
-847 VLLENV
+847 ILLENV
-853 VHASHEQEDLM
+853 VQASHEQEALM
-864 TEIGSMR
+864 NEIGRMR

-876 LVEKIIH
+876 LVDKIIH

-907 VQNFVFDE
+907 IQNFVFEE
-915 LHTIET
+915 LHTIEN
-921 QTENAMKYLNDLKLS
+921 QTENAMKQLNDLKLS
-936 QAMRHQQTA
+936 QATRHQQTA

-972 PMACPMPKQGQ
+972 PMSCSMPKPGQ
-983 GQQSMQRMQQL
+983 GQQSMQKMQQL

-1002 KQMQQQMEQGQQMPN
+1002 KQMQQQMEKSGQQMPN

-1042 EMKENGQIGDDGLN
+1042 DMKENGQIGDDGLN

-1113 QFERKIDEYLYEQS
+1113 HFERQIDEIRYKEL
-1127 LKKNQEFLRSNP
+1127 LKKNQEFLKTNP
-1139 IEYAPYYK
+1139 IEYAPYYQE
-1147 DKINE
+1147 KIND

>member
-1 MWLQQKSFVPK
+1 M
-12 LFFYCPKATIIPSLS
+12 C
-27 RKFPIFAGYSILD
+27 IFAAHSILD

-131 QASVMIGKFFPEIKD
+131 QASVMIGRFFPEIKD

-158 EESNNGVGPSTGS
+158 AAEG
-171 GTSANTGSGTS
+171 
-182 TDNALLAAT
+182 DNALLAAT

-218 IFFGSLLLL
+218 IFFGLLLLL
-227 IALMV
+227 ILLMV

-248 EQHFEK
+248 EQQFEK

-260 EIEQDD
+260 EILQDN

-275 KFNIHV
+275 KFNIRV

-303 SSANDFSYTF
+303 GSANDFSYTF
-313 KNLFNDLSF
+313 KNLFNDLTF

-336 TVHPNPTLLSY
+336 TVRPNPTLLSY
-347 RCELRYPSYIH
+347 RCELRYPAYIH
-358 RTNETLDA
+358 RTNETLEA
-366 KTRLIVPQGTSLTFS
+366 KTRLIVPQGTQLTFS
-381 FTTRDTEQMSVTR
+381 FITRDTEQMNVSR
-394 DSLTTDLTANND
+394 DSLNSTLTAKDD
-406 VFAYQFV
+406 VFEYQFV
-413 AAQNTKFEVQVQNTW
+413 AAQSTKFEIQVENSW
-428 NQNIEPLPFSVD
+428 NRTIEPLPFSVD
-440 VIPDAYP
+440 VLPDAYP
-447 DIRVESFDEQLSD
+447 DIRVESFDEQLST

-480 CIVKEPIEKNIVK
+480 CKVKEPIEKNIVK
-493 TVPLDTKQTRSSF
+493 TVPLDLKQTRSSF
-506 FYQFNMDD
+506 FYQFNMDS

-525 YFVIWDN
+525 YFEVWDN

-546 TYYKPSEAALDSIA
+546 TYYKPSEAALDSVA
-560 DQQSED
+560 NQQSED

-578 DKLQDEIEK
+578 NKLQDAIEK

-606 KDLLEKQQ
+606 KELMEKQQ
-614 KIQDEWNKLQEE
+614 QIQDEWNKLQQE
-626 QEKLEDFM
+626 QEKLADFM
-634 KEHDLGNEDLIKKQE
+634 KENEIANEDLLKKQE
-649 QINKLFDEVIPE
+649 QINKLFEEVIPE
-661 ELKKMMEQIDKL
+661 ELQKMMEQIDKL
-673 LEEMPREQMQQMMQD
+673 LEEMPREQMQQTMQD
-688 IKKNNQS
+688 IKKNNQK
-695 MQELLDRNLSLLE
+695 MQELLDRNLALLE

-736 NQNKAGEENEQKS
+736 NQQKEAGEETDQKS

-765 QLLEK
+765 ELLEK

-775 QPFDMQK
+775 DPFDMQK

-790 DQDLQDAMQNEQN
+790 DQDLQDAMQQEQN
-803 SQQQQSQQKKQ
+803 QQNGQQQQSQQKKQ
-814 NAGQKMQ
+814 DAGQKMQ
-821 QMANNMMMQMQMQG
+821 QMAQNMMMQMQMQG

-842 AHLMR
+842 AHLVR
-847 VLLENV
+847 ILLENV
-853 VHASHEQEDLM
+853 VHASHEQEALM
-864 TEIGSMR
+864 NEIGSIR
-871 TDDPS
+871 SDDPS

-899 SMAMRQPM
+899 SMAKRQPM
-907 VQNFVFDE
+907 IQNFIFEE
-915 LHTIET
+915 LHTIEN
-921 QTENAMKYLNDLKLS
+921 QTENAMKQLNDLKLS
-936 QAMRHQQTA
+936 QAFRHQQTA

-972 PMACPMPKQGQ
+972 PMQSCQSKPGKQ
-983 GQQSMQRMQQL
+983 GQQSMKNMQQM

-1002 KQMQQQMEQGQQMPN
+1002 KQMQQKMEQGQQTPN

-1042 EMKENGQIGDDGLN
+1042 NMKENGQVGDDGLN

-1069 VNKKINR
+1069 VNKKINKK
-1076 QMIERSQRIESRML
+1076 MVERSQRIESRML

-1105 KSNEYKGS
+1105 KSNEFKGT
-1113 QFERKIDEYLYEQS
+1113 QFDRRIDEILYKES

-1139 IEYAPYYK
+1139 IEFAPYYR

-1152 YYLKKN
+1152 YYLRKN
-1158 TH
+1158 TQ

>member
-1 MWLQQKSFVPK
+1 MWLMQKSFGNGTLFLLPK
-12 LFFYCPKATIIPSLS
+12 TDIFPSLS

-110 VYHFLIPLVNLIRF
+110 VYYFLIPLVNLIRY
-124 RKKMSVE
+124 RRKMSVE
-131 QASVMIGKFFPEIKD
+131 QASVLIGKFFPEIKD

-153 LSNQM
+153 LSNQAA
-158 EESNNGVGPSTGS
+158 SD
-171 GTSANTGSGTS
+171 A
-182 TDNALLAAT
+182 DNALLAAT

-218 IFFGSLLLL
+218 VFFGSLLVL

-260 EIEQDD
+260 VIEQDEF
-266 IETTQGKEV
+266 ETTQGQEV
-275 KFNIHV
+275 KCSIHV

-303 SSANDFSYTF
+303 GSANDFSYTF
-313 KNLFNDLSF
+313 KNLFNDLTF

-336 TVHPNPTLLSY
+336 TVRPNPTLLSY
-347 RCELRYPSYIH
+347 RCEVRYPAYIH
-358 RTNETLDA
+358 RSNETLDG
-366 KTRLIVPQGTSLTFS
+366 KTRLIVPQGTNLTFS
-381 FTTRDTEQMSVTR
+381 FTTRDTERMTVSR
-394 DSLTTDLTANND
+394 DSLTTDLTAKDD
-406 VFAYQFV
+406 VFEYQFV
-413 AAQNTKFEVQVQNTW
+413 AGQSTKFEVQVQNSW
-428 NQNIEPLPFSVD
+428 NQTIEPLPFSVD
-440 VIPDAYP
+440 VLPDAYP
-447 DIRVESFDEQLSD
+447 DIRVESFDEQLST

-480 CIVKEPIEKNIVK
+480 CKVKEPIEKNIVK
-493 TVPLDTKQTRSSF
+493 TVPLDLKQTRSSF
-506 FYQFNMDD
+506 FYQFNMDS

-525 YFVIWDN
+525 YFVVWDN
-532 DGFHGPK
+532 DGYHGPK

-546 TYYKPSEAALDSIA
+546 TYYKPSETALDSIA

-578 DKLQDEIEK
+578 DKLQEEIEK

-606 KDLLEKQQ
+606 KDLLERQQ
-614 KIQDEWNKLQEE
+614 QVQEEWNKLQEE
-626 QEKLEDFM
+626 QEKLSDFM
-634 KEHDLGNEDLIKKQE
+634 KEHDLGNEDLLKKQE
-649 QINKLFDEVIPE
+649 QINKLFEEVIPE
-661 ELKKMMEQIDKL
+661 ELQKLMEQIDKL

-695 MQELLDRNLSLLE
+695 MQELLDRNLALLE

-715 LNDLANKLDK
+715 LNDLANKLDQ
-725 LGEELQKQEAE
+725 LGEELQKQEAG
-736 NQNKAGEENEQKS
+736 NQDKTGEKDEQKS

-770 NQELQ
+770 NEDLQ
-775 QPFDMQK
+775 QPFDMEK
-782 DEEMQESI
+782 DQEMEESI

-814 NAGQKMQ
+814 SAGQKMQ
-821 QMANNMMMQMQMQG
+821 KMAQNMMSMMQMQG
-835 MQQMAED
+835 MEQLAED

-847 VLLENV
+847 ILLENV
-853 VHASHEQEDLM
+853 VHASHEQEALM
-864 TEIGSMR
+864 KEIGKMR

-899 SMAMRQPM
+899 SMALRQPM
-907 VQNFVFDE
+907 IQNYVFDE
-915 LHTIET
+915 LHTIEN
-921 QTENAMKYLNDLKLS
+921 QTENAMKQLNELKLS
-936 QAMRHQQTA
+936 QASRHQQTA

-964 NSMESMGM
+964 NSMQSMGM
-972 PMACPMPKQGQ
+972 PMQSCQSKPGQ
-983 GQQSMQRMQQL
+983 GQKSMKNMQQL

-1002 KQMQQQMEQGQQMPN
+1002 KQMQQKMEQGQQTPN

-1056 EIIKDMEKLEEEL
+1056 EIIKEMEKLEEEL

-1076 QMIERSQRIESRML
+1076 QMIERSRRIESRML

-1113 QFERKIDEYLYEQS
+1113 HFDRKIDELLYKET
-1127 LKKNQEFLRSNP
+1127 LKKNQEFLKTNP
-1139 IEYAPYYK
+1139 IEYAPYYQE
-1147 DKINE
+1147 KINE

>member
-1 MWLQQKSFVPK
+1 
-12 LFFYCPKATIIPSLS
+12 
-27 RKFPIFAGYSILD
+27 

-158 EESNNGVGPSTGS
+158 AAEG
-171 GTSANTGSGTS
+171 
-182 TDNALLAAT
+182 DNALLAAT

-218 IFFGSLLLL
+218 IFFGLLLLL
-227 IALMV
+227 ILLMV

-248 EQHFEK
+248 EQQFEK

-260 EIEQDD
+260 EILQDN

-275 KFNIHV
+275 KFNIRV

-303 SSANDFSYTF
+303 GSANDFSYTF
-313 KNLFNDLSF
+313 KNLFNDLTF

-336 TVHPNPTLLSY
+336 TVRPNPTLLSY
-347 RCELRYPSYIH
+347 RCELRYPAYIH
-358 RTNETLDA
+358 RTNETLEA
-366 KTRLIVPQGTSLTFS
+366 KTRLIVPQGTQLTFS
-381 FTTRDTEQMSVTR
+381 FTTRDTEQMNVSR
-394 DSLTTDLTANND
+394 DSLNSTLTAKDD
-406 VFAYQFV
+406 VFEYQFV
-413 AAQNTKFEVQVQNTW
+413 AAQSTKFEVQVENSW
-428 NQNIEPLPFSVD
+428 NRTIEPLPFSVD
-440 VIPDAYP
+440 VLPDAYP
-447 DIRVESFDEQLSD
+447 DIRVESFDEQLST

-475 KLTFN
+475 RLTFN
-480 CIVKEPIEKNIVK
+480 CKIKEPIEKNIVK
-493 TVPLDTKQTRSSF
+493 TVPLDLKQTRSSF
-506 FYQFNMDD
+506 FYQFNMDS

-525 YFVIWDN
+525 YFEVWDN

-546 TYYKPSEAALDSIA
+546 TYYKPSEAALDSVA
-560 DQQSED
+560 NQQSED

-578 DKLQDEIEK
+578 NKLQDAIEK

-606 KDLLEKQQ
+606 KELMEKQQ
-614 KIQDEWNKLQEE
+614 QIQDEWNKLQQE
-626 QEKLEDFM
+626 QEKLADFM
-634 KEHDLGNEDLIKKQE
+634 KENEIANEDLLKKQE

-661 ELKKMMEQIDKL
+661 ELQKMMEQIDKL
-673 LEEMPREQMQQMMQD
+673 LEEMPREQMQQTMQD
-688 IKKNNQS
+688 IKKNNQK
-695 MQELLDRNLSLLE
+695 MQELLDRNLALLE

-736 NQNKAGEENEQKS
+736 NQQKEAGEETDQKS

-765 QLLEK
+765 ELLEK

-775 QPFDMQK
+775 DPFDMQK

-790 DQDLQDAMQNEQN
+790 DQDLQDAMQQEQN
-803 SQQQQSQQKKQ
+803 QQNGQQQQSQQKKQ
-814 NAGQKMQ
+814 DAGQKMQ
-821 QMANNMMMQMQMQG
+821 QMAQNMMMQMQMQG

-842 AHLMR
+842 AHLVR
-847 VLLENV
+847 ILLENV
-853 VHASHEQEDLM
+853 VHASHEQEALM
-864 TEIGSMR
+864 NEIGSIR
-871 TDDPS
+871 SDDPS

-899 SMAMRQPM
+899 SMAKRQPM
-907 VQNFVFDE
+907 IQNFIFEE
-915 LHTIET
+915 LHTIEN
-921 QTENAMKYLNDLKLS
+921 QTENAMKQLNDLKLS
-936 QAMRHQQTA
+936 QAFRHQQTA

-972 PMACPMPKQGQ
+972 PMQSCQSKPGKQ
-983 GQQSMQRMQQL
+983 GQQSMKNMQQM

-1002 KQMQQQMEQGQQMPN
+1002 KQMQQKMEQGQQTPN

-1042 EMKENGQIGDDGLN
+1042 DMKENGQVGDDGLN

-1069 VNKKINR
+1069 VNKKINKK
-1076 QMIERSQRIESRML
+1076 MVERSQRIESRML

-1105 KSNEYKGS
+1105 KSNEFKGT
-1113 QFERKIDEYLYEQS
+1113 QFDRRIDEILYKES

-1139 IEYAPYYK
+1139 IEFAPYYR

-1152 YYLKKN
+1152 YYLRKN
-1158 TH
+1158 TQ

>member
-1 MWLQQKSFVPK
+1 
-12 LFFYCPKATIIPSLS
+12 
-27 RKFPIFAGYSILD
+27 
-40 MSAPNKLIEK
+40 MSAPKGLIEK
-50 IEGFTRKYYL
+50 IEAFTKKYYL

-68 VGAVLWIVFYLLING
+68 VGAILWIVFYLLING
-83 LEYFS
+83 LEYVS

-98 FLFLLAGSAFVL
+98 FLFLLLGSAFVA
-110 VYHFLIPLVNLIRF
+110 VYYFLIPLINLIRF
-124 RKKMSVE
+124 RKKMSME
-131 QASVMIGKFFPEIKD
+131 QASVLIGRFFPEIKD

-158 EESNNGVGPSTGS
+158 EAE
-171 GTSANTGSGTS
+171 A
-182 TDNALLAAT
+182 DNALLAAT

-206 AVDLR
+206 AVNLR
-211 GNLKYLG
+211 GNLKWLG
-218 IFFGSLLLL
+218 VFFGSLLLL
-227 IALMV
+227 VLLMV

-248 EQHFEK
+248 GQEYEK

-275 KFNIHV
+275 KFNIRV

-287 DAFYVKSE
+287 DAFYVKSD

-303 SSANDFSYTF
+303 NSTNDFSYTF
-313 KNLFNDLSF
+313 KNLYNDLDF
-322 NVIGGEYTSRPLHI
+322 IVIGGDYTSHPLHI
-336 TVHPNPTLLSY
+336 KVHPNPTLLSY
-347 RCELRYPSYIH
+347 RCDVRYPTYIH
-358 RTNETLDA
+358 RQNENFEG
-366 KTRLIVPQGTSLTFS
+366 KTRLIVPQGTQLTFS
-381 FTTRDTEQMSVTR
+381 FTTRDTEQVLVTR
-394 DSLTTDLTANND
+394 DSIITDLTAQND
-406 VFAYQFV
+406 IFEYPFV
-413 AAQNTKFEVQVQNTW
+413 ATQSTKFEVAIQNAW
-428 NQNIEPLPFSVD
+428 NQNLDPLPFSVD
-440 VIPDAYP
+440 VQPDAYP
-447 DIRVESFDEQLSD
+447 DIRVESFDEQLST
-460 DVYFSGLVTDDYGFS
+460 DVYFSGLITDDYGFS
-475 KLTFN
+475 RLTFN
-480 CIVKEPIEKNIVK
+480 CKVKEPIEKNIVK
-493 TVPLDTKQTRSSF
+493 TVPLDLKQTRTSF
-506 FYQFNMDD
+506 FYQFNMDS

-525 YFVIWDN
+525 YFEVWDN

-546 TYYKPSEAALDSIA
+546 TYYKPSESALDSIA
-560 DQQSED
+560 NEQAED
-566 IMERLQEKSQEA
+566 IMERLEQKSQEA
-578 DKLQDEIEK
+578 DKLQDAIEK
-587 MLQDLIQKK
+587 MLQDLLQKK

-606 KDLLEKQQ
+606 KELMEKQ
-614 KIQDEWNKLQEE
+614 KEIQDEWNRLQEE
-626 QEKLEDFM
+626 QEKMSDFM

-673 LEEMPREQMQQMMQD
+673 LEEMPREQMQQMLKD

-715 LNDLANKLDK
+715 LNDLANKLDQ
-725 LGEELQKQEAE
+725 LGEELQKHNTE
-736 NQNKAGEENEQKS
+736 NQDKAGEETDQKT

-770 NQELQ
+770 NQDLQ
-775 QPFDMQK
+775 QPFNMEK

-790 DQDLQDAMQNEQN
+790 EQDLDDAMQNEQ
-803 SQQQQSQQKKQ
+803 SGDQQQSNQQKQ

-821 QMANNMMMQMQMQG
+821 QRAQNRMMQMQMQG
-835 MQQMAED
+835 MEQMAED
-842 AHLMR
+842 AHLLR
-847 VLLENV
+847 ILLENV
-853 VHASHEQEDLM
+853 VHASHEQEALM
-864 TEIGSMR
+864 TEIGRLR

-876 LVEKIIH
+876 IVEKIVH

-899 SMAMRQPM
+899 NLAMRQPS

-915 LHTIET
+915 LHLIEN
-921 QTENAMKYLNDLKLS
+921 QTENALKQLNDLHLS
-936 QAMRHQQTA
+936 QATRHQQTA

-956 AESLENME
+956 AESLENLE

-972 PMACPMPKQGQ
+972 PMSCPNPKPGQ
-983 GQQSMQRMQQL
+983 GQNMKNMQQMQQQLSNQLKQL
-994 QQQLSEQL
+994 QQQ
-1002 KQMQQQMEQGQQMPN
+1002 MEKSGQQMPN

-1042 EMKENGQIGDDGLN
+1042 DMKENGQLGDDGLN

-1113 QFERKIDEYLYEQS
+1113 HFDRQIDEQLYEQS
-1127 LKKNQEFLRSNP
+1127 LKKNQEFLRTNP
-1139 IEYAPYYK
+1139 IEYAPYYQE
-1147 DKINE
+1147 KINE

-1158 TH
+1158 TQ

>member
-1 MWLQQKSFVPK
+1 
-12 LFFYCPKATIIPSLS
+12 
-27 RKFPIFAGYSILD
+27 
-40 MSAPNKLIEK
+40 MSAPNTLIRK
-50 IEGFTRKYYL
+50 IEDFTRKFYL

-68 VGAVLWIVFYLLING
+68 VGAVLWIVFYLIING
-83 LEYFS
+83 LEYVS

-98 FLFLLAGSAFVL
+98 FLFLLTGSGFVA
-110 VYHFLIPLVNLIRF
+110 VYYFLIPLINLIRF

-131 QASVMIGKFFPEIKD
+131 QASVLIGKFFPEIKD

-153 LSNQM
+153 LSNKM
-158 EESNNGVGPSTGS
+158 ETD
-171 GTSANTGSGTS
+171 A
-182 TDNALLAAT
+182 DNALLVAT

-218 IFFGSLLLL
+218 IFFGLLLLL
-227 IALMV
+227 ILLMV

-248 EQHFEK
+248 EQQFEK

-260 EIEQDD
+260 EIEQDVM
-266 IETTQGKEV
+266 ETTQGKEV
-275 KFNIHV
+275 KFGIRV
-281 TGDRIP
+281 TGERIP
-287 DAFYVKSE
+287 DAFYVKSD

-303 SSANDFSYTF
+303 ASANDFSYTF
-313 KNLFNDLSF
+313 KNLYNDLTF
-322 NVIGGEYTSRPLHI
+322 NVIGGDYTSRPI
-336 TVHPNPTLLSY
+336 QIVVHPNPTLLSY
-347 RCELRYPSYIH
+347 RCELHYPKYLRREI
-358 RTNETLDA
+358 ETMEG
-366 KTRLIVPQGTSLTFS
+366 KTRLIVPQGTKLIFS
-381 FTTRDTEQMSVTR
+381 FITRDTEKMSILSDSTR
-394 DSLTTDLTANND
+394 IDLVAKD
-406 VFAYQFV
+406 DMFDYQFV
-413 AAQNTKFEVQVQNTW
+413 ASSSSKFEAVVQNEW
-428 NQNIEPLPFSVD
+428 NNCIDPLAFAVD
-440 VIPDAYP
+440 VLPDAYP
-447 DIRVESFDEQLSD
+447 DIRVESFDEQLST
-460 DVYFSGLVTDDYGFS
+460 DVYFSGLVTDDYGFT
-475 KLTFN
+475 KLNFN
-480 CIVKEPIEKNIVK
+480 CLVKEPIEKKIVRS
-493 TVPLDTKQTRSSF
+493 VPLDLNQTRTSF
-506 FYQFNMDD
+506 FYHFNMDS

-525 YFVIWDN
+525 FFEVWDN

-539 SKRSETF
+539 SKRSEIF
-546 TYYKPSEAALDSIA
+546 TYYKPSETALDSIA
-560 DQQSED
+560 NEQSED
-566 IMERLQEKSQEA
+566 IMERLSEKSQEA

-614 KIQDEWNKLQEE
+614 QIQDEWNKLQEE
-626 QEKLEDFM
+626 QEKLSDFM

-661 ELKKMMEQIDKL
+661 ELQKLMEQIDKL

-695 MQELLDRNLSLLE
+695 MQELLDRNLALLE

-715 LNDLANKLDK
+715 LNDLADKLDK
-725 LGEELQKQEAE
+725 LGEELQKEASE
-736 NQNKAGEENEQKS
+736 NQDQAGEENDQKS

-770 NQELQ
+770 NQDLQ
-775 QPFDMQK
+775 QPFNMEK
-782 DEEMQESI
+782 DEEMEESI
-790 DQDLQDAMQNEQN
+790 NQDLDNAMQNEQ
-803 SQQQQSQQKKQ
+803 SGEQQQSQQNKK

-821 QMANNMMMQMQMQG
+821 QMAQNMMSMMQMGG

-842 AHLMR
+842 AHLLR
-847 VLLENV
+847 ILLENV
-853 VHASHEQEDLM
+853 VHASHEQEALM
-864 TEIGSMR
+864 TEIGSLR

-876 LVEKIIH
+876 LVEKIIM
-883 QKEVA
+883 QKDVA

-899 SMAMRQPM
+899 SMAMRQPAI
-907 VQNFVFDE
+907 QNFVFDE
-915 LHTIET
+915 LHTIEN
-921 QTENAMKYLNDLKLS
+921 QTTNALKYLNDLKLS
-936 QAMRHQQTA
+936 QAVRHQQTA

-964 NSMESMGM
+964 NSMEAMGM
-972 PMACPMPKQGQ
+972 PMSCSMPKPGQ
-983 GQQSMQRMQQL
+983 GQQNMKNMQQL
-994 QQQLSEQL
+994 QQQLNEQL
-1002 KQMQQQMEQGQQMPN
+1002 KQLQQQMEKSGQQIPN
-1017 SMSEEFARMAAEQ
+1017 SMSEQFARMAAEQ

-1042 EMKENGQIGDDGLN
+1042 DMKENGQIGDDGLN
-1056 EIIKDMEKLEEEL
+1056 EIIKDMEKLEEDL
-1069 VNKKINR
+1069 VNKKVTR
-1076 QMIERSQRIESRML
+1076 QTVERSQRIESRML
-1090 ESQKAQEKREQEEKR
+1090 ESQKAQEKREREEKR
-1105 KSNEYKGS
+1105 KSNEFKGS
-1113 QFERKIDEYLYEQS
+1113 HFDRKMDEYLYEQT
-1127 LKKNQEFLRSNP
+1127 LKKNQEFLKTNP

>member
-1 MWLQQKSFVPK
+1 M
-12 LFFYCPKATIIPSLS
+12 C
-27 RKFPIFAGYSILD
+27 IFAAHSILD

-158 EESNNGVGPSTGS
+158 AAEG
-171 GTSANTGSGTS
+171 
-182 TDNALLAAT
+182 DNALLAAT

-218 IFFGSLLLL
+218 IFFGLLLLL
-227 IALMV
+227 ILLMV

-248 EQHFEK
+248 EQQFEK

-260 EIEQDD
+260 EILQDN

-275 KFNIHV
+275 KFNIRV

-303 SSANDFSYTF
+303 GSANDFSYTF
-313 KNLFNDLSF
+313 KNLFNDLTF

-336 TVHPNPTLLSY
+336 TVRPNPTLLSY
-347 RCELRYPSYIH
+347 RCELRYPAYIH
-358 RTNETLDA
+358 RTNETLEA
-366 KTRLIVPQGTSLTFS
+366 KTRLIVPQGTQLTFS
-381 FTTRDTEQMSVTR
+381 FTTRDTEQMNVSR
-394 DSLTTDLTANND
+394 DSLNSTLTAKDD
-406 VFAYQFV
+406 VFEYQFV
-413 AAQNTKFEVQVQNTW
+413 AAQSTKFEVQVENSW
-428 NQNIEPLPFSVD
+428 NRTIEPLPFSVD
-440 VIPDAYP
+440 VLPDAYP
-447 DIRVESFDEQLSD
+447 DIRVESFDEQLST

-475 KLTFN
+475 RMTFN
-480 CIVKEPIEKNIVK
+480 CKVKEPIEKNIIK
-493 TVPLDTKQTRSSF
+493 TVPLDLKQTRSSF
-506 FYQFNMDD
+506 FYQFNMDS

-525 YFVIWDN
+525 YFEVWDN

-546 TYYKPSEAALDSIA
+546 TYYKPSEAALDSVA
-560 DQQSED
+560 NQQSED

-578 DKLQDEIEK
+578 NKLQDEIEK

-606 KDLLEKQQ
+606 KELMEKQQ
-614 KIQDEWNKLQEE
+614 QIQDEWNKLQQE
-626 QEKLEDFM
+626 QEKLADFM
-634 KEHDLGNEDLIKKQE
+634 KENEIANEDLLKKQE
-649 QINKLFDEVIPE
+649 QINKLFEEVIPE
-661 ELKKMMEQIDKL
+661 ELQKMMEQIDKL
-673 LEEMPREQMQQMMQD
+673 LEEMPREQMQQTMQD
-688 IKKNNQS
+688 IKKNNQK
-695 MQELLDRNLSLLE
+695 MQELLDRNLALLE

-736 NQNKAGEENEQKS
+736 NQQKEAGEETDQKS

-754 EEFDKMMDELD
+754 EEFDKMMEELD

-775 QPFDMQK
+775 DPFDMQK

-790 DQDLQDAMQNEQN
+790 DQDLQDAMQQEQN
-803 SQQQQSQQKKQ
+803 QQNGQQQQNSQQKKQ
-814 NAGQKMQ
+814 DAGQKMQ
-821 QMANNMMMQMQMQG
+821 QMAQNMMMQMQMQG

-842 AHLMR
+842 AHLVR
-847 VLLENV
+847 ILLENV
-853 VHASHEQEDLM
+853 VHASHEQEALM
-864 TEIGSMR
+864 NEIGSIR
-871 TDDPS
+871 SDDPS
-876 LVEKIIH
+876 LTEKIIH

-899 SMAMRQPM
+899 SMAKRQPM
-907 VQNFVFDE
+907 IQNFIFDE
-915 LHTIET
+915 LHTIEN
-921 QTENAMKYLNDLKLS
+921 QTENAMKQLNDLKLS
-936 QAMRHQQTA
+936 QAFRHQQTA

-972 PMACPMPKQGQ
+972 PMQSCQSKPGKQ
-983 GQQSMQRMQQL
+983 GQQSMKNMQQM

-1002 KQMQQQMEQGQQMPN
+1002 KQMQQQMEQGQQTPN

-1042 EMKENGQIGDDGLN
+1042 DMKENGQMGDDGLN

-1069 VNKKINR
+1069 VNKKINKK
-1076 QMIERSQRIESRML
+1076 MIERSQRIESRML

-1105 KSNEYKGS
+1105 KSNEFKGS
-1113 QFERKIDEYLYEQS
+1113 HFDRQIDEILYKET

-1139 IEYAPYYK
+1139 IEFAPYYR

-1152 YYLKKN
+1152 YYLRKN
-1158 TH
+1158 TQ

>member
-1 MWLQQKSFVPK
+1 
-12 LFFYCPKATIIPSLS
+12 
-27 RKFPIFAGYSILD
+27 
-40 MSAPNKLIEK
+40 MSASNKLIEK

-68 VGAVLWIVFYLLING
+68 VGAVLWIVFFLLING

-98 FLFLLAGSAFVL
+98 LMLLLAGSAFVL
-110 VYHFLIPLVNLIRF
+110 VYHFLIPLFNLIRF

-131 QASVMIGKFFPEIKD
+131 QASVHIGKFFPEIKD

-158 EESNNGVGPSTGS
+158 ESDE
-171 GTSANTGSGTS
+171 
-182 TDNALLAAT
+182 DNALLAAT
-191 IEQRSARLS
+191 IEQRSAHLS

-218 IFFGSLLLL
+218 ICFGSLLLL
-227 IALMV
+227 IGLMV

-240 PTQRIVNY
+240 PTQRILNY
-248 EQHFEK
+248 NQYYEK

-260 EIEQDD
+260 VIEKDEF
-266 IETTQGKEV
+266 ETTQGKEV
-275 KFNIHV
+275 QFNIRV
-281 TGDRIP
+281 IGERIP

-313 KNLFNDLSF
+313 KNLFNDLTF
-322 NVIGGEYTSRPLHI
+322 NVTGGEFTSRPIHI

-347 RCELRYPSYIH
+347 RCELHYPSYIH

-366 KTRLIVPQGTSLTFS
+366 KTRLIVPQGTQLIFN
-381 FTTRDTEQMSVTR
+381 FTTRDAEQMILTC
-394 DSLTTDLTANND
+394 DSLNTDLTASDD
-406 VFAYQFV
+406 VFEYQFV
-413 AAQNTKFEVQVQNTW
+413 ASQSTKFEVQVQNTW
-428 NQNIEPLPFSVD
+428 NQSMEPLPFSVD

-447 DIRVESFDEQLSD
+447 DIRVESFDEQLST
-460 DVYFSGLVTDDYGFS
+460 DVYFSGLITDDYGFS

-480 CIVKEPIEKNIVK
+480 CKVKEPIAKNIVK
-493 TVPLDTKQTRSSF
+493 TVPFDHKQTRTSF
-506 FYQFNMDD
+506 FYSFNMDS
-514 LGIMPGQNMEV
+514 LGIMPGQDMEV
-525 YFVIWDN
+525 YFVVWDN

-546 TYYKPSEAALDSIA
+546 TYYKPSETALDSIA
-560 DQQSED
+560 NQQSED
-566 IMERLQEKSQEA
+566 IMERLQEKSKEA

-661 ELKKMMEQIDKL
+661 EMKKLMEQIDKL

-695 MQELLDRNLSLLE
+695 MQELLDRNLALLE

-725 LGEELQKQEAE
+725 LGEELQKQESE
-736 NQNKAGEENEQKS
+736 NQNKTGEEGDQKS

-770 NQELQ
+770 NESLND
-775 QPFDMQK
+775 PFNMEK
-782 DEEMQESI
+782 DDEMQESI
-790 DQDLQDAMQNEQN
+790 DEDLQDAMQNEQN
-803 SQQQQSQQKKQ
+803 GQQPQSQQKKQ
-814 NAGQKMQ
+814 SAGQKMQ
-821 QMANNMMMQMQMQG
+821 KMADQMMQMMQMGG
-835 MQQMAED
+835 MEQMAED

-847 VLLENV
+847 ILLENV

-871 TDDPS
+871 SDDPS
-876 LVEKIIH
+876 LVGKIIR

-907 VQNFVFDE
+907 IQNFIFDE
-915 LHTIET
+915 LHTIEN

-936 QAMRHQQTA
+936 QAVRHQQTA

-956 AESLENME
+956 AESLENKE

-972 PMACPMPKQGQ
+972 PMSCPNPKSGQ
-983 GQQSMQRMQQL
+983 GQPSMKNMQQM

-1002 KQMQQQMEQGQQMPN
+1002 KQLQKQMQESGQQTPN

-1042 EMKENGQIGDDGLN
+1042 DMKENGQIGDDGLN

-1113 QFERKIDEYLYEQS
+1113 HFDRQIDEIRYKEMLQ
-1127 LKKNQEFLRSNP
+1127 KNQEFLRSNP

-1147 DKINE
+1147 DKING

-1158 TH
+1158 SH

>member
-1 MWLQQKSFVPK
+1 
-12 LFFYCPKATIIPSLS
+12 
-27 RKFPIFAGYSILD
+27 

-98 FLFLLAGSAFVL
+98 LLFLLAGSGFVL
-110 VYHFLIPLVNLIRF
+110 AYHFLIPLVNLIRF

-131 QASVMIGKFFPEIKD
+131 QASVLIGKFFPEIKD

-158 EESNNGVGPSTGS
+158 EASKVGPSTGS
-171 GTSANTGSGTS
+171 GIEN
-182 TDNALLAAT
+182 DLLAAT

-200 PIRFSD
+200 PIRFTD

-218 IFFGSLLLL
+218 IFFGTLLIL

-260 EIEQDD
+260 EIEQDE

-275 KFNIHV
+275 KFNIRV

-303 SSANDFSYTF
+303 GSAHDFSYTF
-313 KNLFNDLSF
+313 KNIFNDLTF

-347 RCELRYPSYIH
+347 RCEVRYPAYIH
-358 RTNETLDA
+358 RNNETMDA
-366 KTRLIVPQGTSLTFS
+366 KTRLIVPQGTTLNFS
-381 FTTRDTEQMSVTR
+381 FTTRDTEQMTVTR
-394 DSLTTDLTANND
+394 DSLQTDLTAKDD
-406 VFAYQFV
+406 VFKYQFV
-413 AAQNTKFEVQVQNTW
+413 ASQSTKFEVQVQNAW
-428 NQNIEPLPFSVD
+428 NNTLEPLPFSVD
-440 VIPDAYP
+440 VLPDAYP
-447 DIRVESFDEQLSD
+447 DIRVESFDEQLST

-480 CIVKEPIEKNIVK
+480 CLVKEPIEKKIVK
-493 TVPLDTKQTRSSF
+493 PVALDLKQTRTSF
-506 FYQFNMDD
+506 FYSFNMDS

-525 YFVIWDN
+525 YFEVWDN

-546 TYYKPSEAALDSIA
+546 TYYKPSESALDSIA
-560 DQQSED
+560 NEQSED
-566 IMERLQEKSQEA
+566 IMERLQEKSQAA

-614 KIQDEWNKLQEE
+614 QIQDEWNKLQEE
-626 QEKLEDFM
+626 QEKLADFM
-634 KEHDLGNEDLIKKQE
+634 KEHEIANEDLIKKQE

-661 ELKKMMEQIDKL
+661 ELRKMMEQIDKL
-673 LEEMPREQMQQMMQD
+673 HEDMPREQMQQMMQD

-695 MQELLDRNLSLLE
+695 MQELLDRNLALLE

-715 LNDLANKLDK
+715 LNDLANKLEK
-725 LGEELQKQEAE
+725 LGEELQKQEPE
-736 NQNKAGEENEQKS
+736 NQSKEAGEESEQKS

-770 NQELQ
+770 NQDLQ
-775 QPFDMQK
+775 QPFNMEK
-782 DEEMQESI
+782 DEEMEKSI
-790 DQDLQDAMQNEQN
+790 NQNLDNAMQQEQ
-803 SQQQQSQQKKQ
+803 SGEQQQSQKKKQ
-814 NAGQKMQ
+814 DAGQKMQ
-821 QMANNMMMQMQMQG
+821 QMANQMMMQMQMQG

-842 AHLMR
+842 VHLMR
-847 VLLENV
+847 ILLENV
-853 VHASHEQEDLM
+853 VHASHEQEALM
-864 TEIGSMR
+864 TEIGHIRS
-871 TDDPS
+871 DDPS

-883 QKEVA
+883 QKDVA

-907 VQNFVFDE
+907 IQNFVFDE
-915 LHTIET
+915 LHTIES
-921 QTENAMKYLNDLKLS
+921 QTGNAMKYLNDLKLS
-936 QAMRHQQTA
+936 QAVRHQQTA

-972 PMACPMPKQGQ
+972 PMACPNPKPGQ
-983 GQQSMQRMQQL
+983 GQQSMQNMQQL

-1002 KQMQQQMEQGQQMPN
+1002 KKMQQQMEKQGQQQQN

-1056 EIIKDMEKLEEEL
+1056 EIIKDMEKLEEEM

-1113 QFERKIDEYLYEQS
+1113 HFDRQIDEILYKET
-1127 LKKNQEFLRSNP
+1127 LKKNQEFLRTNP

-1147 DKINE
+1147 NKINE

>member
-1 MWLQQKSFVPK
+1 
-12 LFFYCPKATIIPSLS
+12 
-27 RKFPIFAGYSILD
+27 
-40 MSAPNKLIEK
+40 MSAPNALIGK

-98 FLFLLAGSAFVL
+98 LLFLLAGSAFVA

-131 QASVMIGKFFPEIKD
+131 QASVLIGRFFPDIKD

-153 LSNQM
+153 LSHQM
-158 EESNNGVGPSTGS
+158 EGG
-171 GTSANTGSGTS
+171 A
-182 TDNALLAAT
+182 DNALLSAA

-218 IFFGSLLLL
+218 IFFGLLLLL
-227 IALMV
+227 ILLMV

-248 EQHFEK
+248 EQYYEK

-260 EIEQDD
+260 EILEDD

-275 KFNIHV
+275 KFSIRV

-303 SSANDFSYTF
+303 ASMNDFSYTF
-313 KNLFNDLSF
+313 KNLYDDLTF
-322 NVIGGEYTSRPLHI
+322 NVIGGNYTSHPLHI

-347 RCELRYPSYIH
+347 RCEVHYPKYIH
-358 RTNETLDA
+358 RANETLEG
-366 KTRLIVPQGTSLTFS
+366 KTRLIVPQGTNLTFS
-381 FTTRDTEQMSVTR
+381 FITRDTEKVSVTC
-394 DSLTTDLTANND
+394 DSLTTDLTAKD
-406 VFAYQFV
+406 DIFEYPFV
-413 AAQNTKFEVQVQNTW
+413 AAQSTKFEVQVQNPW
-428 NQNIEPLPFSVD
+428 NETLDPLPFSVE
-440 VIPDAYP
+440 VLPDAYP
-447 DIRVESFDEQLSD
+447 DIRVESFDEQLST
-460 DVYFSGLVTDDYGFS
+460 DVYFSGLITDDYGFS
-475 KLTFN
+475 RLTFN
-480 CIVKEPIEKNIVK
+480 CKVKEPVEKNIVK
-493 TVPLDTKQTRSSF
+493 NVPLDLKQTRTSF
-506 FYQFNMDD
+506 FYNFNMDS
-514 LGIMPGQNMEV
+514 LGILPGQNMEV
-525 YFVIWDN
+525 YFEVWDN

-539 SKRSETF
+539 SKRSEIF
-546 TYYKPSEAALDSIA
+546 TYYKPSETALDSIA
-560 DQQSED
+560 NQEAED

-578 DKLQDEIEK
+578 DKLQDQIEK
-587 MLQDLIQKK
+587 MLQDLLQKK

-606 KDLLEKQQ
+606 KELLQKQQ
-614 KIQDEWNKLQEE
+614 EIQDEWNKMQQE
-626 QEKLEDFM
+626 QEKLSDFM
-634 KEHDLGNEDLIKKQE
+634 KEHDLGNEELIKKQE

-661 ELKKMMEQIDKL
+661 ELQKMMEQIDKL
-673 LEEMPREQMQQMMQD
+673 LENMPREQMQQTLQD
-688 IKKNNQS
+688 IKKNNQA
-695 MQELLDRNLSLLE
+695 MQELLDRNLALLE

-715 LNDLANKLDK
+715 LNDLADKLNK
-725 LGEELQKQEAE
+725 LGEELQKENSEQQSE
-736 NQNKAGEENEQKS
+736 NQDTEGEEGDQKT

-754 EEFDKMMDELD
+754 EEFDQMMDELD

-770 NQELQ
+770 NKDLQ
-775 QPFDMQK
+775 QPFNMEK
-782 DEEMQESI
+782 DEALQESI
-790 DQDLQDAMQNEQN
+790 DQDLQDAMENEQN
-803 SQQQQSQQKKQ
+803 GQNDQQQSSQQQSQQKKQ

-821 QMANNMMMQMQMQG
+821 QMANQMMTQMQMDG

-842 AHLMR
+842 AHLLR
-847 VLLENV
+847 ILLENV
-853 VHASHEQEDLM
+853 VHASHEQETLM
-864 TEIGSMR
+864 KEIGKMR

-883 QKEVA
+883 QKDVA

-899 SMAMRQPM
+899 SLAMRQPT

-915 LHTIET
+915 LHTIEN
-921 QTENAMKYLNDLKLS
+921 QTENAMKNLNNLKLS
-936 QAMRHQQTA
+936 QAARHQQTA

-972 PMACPMPKQGQ
+972 PMSCPNPKPGQ
-983 GQQSMQRMQQL
+983 GQQSMKNMQQM

-1002 KQMQQQMEQGQQMPN
+1002 KQMQQQMEKSGQQIPN

-1042 EMKENGQIGDDGLN
+1042 DMKENGQIGDDGMN

-1113 QFERKIDEYLYEQS
+1113 RFDRQIDEYLYEQS

-1139 IEYAPYYK
+1139 IEYTPFYK

-1158 TH
+1158 SH

>member
-1 MWLQQKSFVPK
+1 M
-12 LFFYCPKATIIPSLS
+12 
-27 RKFPIFAGYSILD
+27 
-40 MSAPNKLIEK
+40 IEK

-98 FLFLLAGSAFVL
+98 FLFLLAGSGFVL

-131 QASVMIGKFFPEIKD
+131 QASVLIGKFFPEIKD

-158 EESNNGVGPSTGS
+158 EASKNKVGPSTGS
-171 GTSANTGSGTS
+171 GTLTSTGSGTLTSTGSGTLTSTGSGTS
-182 TDNALLAAT
+182 EDNALLAAT

-211 GNLKYLG
+211 SNLKYLG
-218 IFFGSLLLL
+218 IFFGSLLIL

-232 FLPSFAVQ
+232 FLPSFAVH

-260 EIEQDD
+260 EIEQDE

-275 KFNIHV
+275 KFNIRV

-303 SSANDFSYTF
+303 GSANDFSYTF
-313 KNLFNDLSF
+313 KNLFNDLTF

-347 RCELRYPSYIH
+347 RCELNYPSYIH

-366 KTRLIVPQGTSLTFS
+366 KTRLIVPQGTKLTFS
-381 FTTRDTEQMSVTR
+381 FTTRDTEHISVTR
-394 DSLTTDLTANND
+394 DSLTTDLTATDDN
-406 VFAYQFV
+406 FEYQFV
-413 AAQNTKFEVQVQNTW
+413 AAQSTKFEVQVQNAW
-428 NQNIEPLPFSVD
+428 NNSIEPLPFSID
-440 VIPDAYP
+440 VLPDAYP
-447 DIRVESFDEQLSD
+447 DIRVESFDEQLST
-460 DVYFSGLVTDDYGFS
+460 DVYYSGLVTDDYGFS

-480 CIVKEPIEKNIVK
+480 CIVKEPIEKKIVK
-493 TVPLDTKQTRSSF
+493 TVALDLKQTRTSF
-506 FYQFNMDD
+506 FYSFNMDS
-514 LGIMPGQNMEV
+514 LGIMAGQNMEV
-525 YFVIWDN
+525 YFEVWDN

-546 TYYKPSEAALDSIA
+546 TYYKPSESALDSIA
-560 DQQSED
+560 DLQSED

-614 KIQDEWNKLQEE
+614 QIQDEWNKLQEE
-626 QEKLEDFM
+626 QNKLEDFM

-673 LEEMPREQMQQMMQD
+673 LEEMPREQMQQMMQN

-695 MQELLDRNLSLLE
+695 MQELLDRNLALLE

-725 LGEELQKQEAE
+725 LGEELKNQEAE
-736 NQNKAGEENEQKS
+736 NQNKAGEESDQKS

-754 EEFDKMMDELD
+754 EEFDKMMEELD
-765 QLLEK
+765 KLLEK
-770 NQELQ
+770 NQDLQ

-821 QMANNMMMQMQMQG
+821 QMANQMMMQMQMQG

-842 AHLMR
+842 AHLLR
-847 VLLENV
+847 ILLENV

-864 TEIGSMR
+864 TEIGKMR
-871 TDDPS
+871 SDDPS

-888 DNFNMVRDSLR
+888 DNFIMVRDSLR
-899 SMAMRQPM
+899 SMALRQPSI
-907 VQNFVFDE
+907 QNFVFDE
-915 LHTIET
+915 LHTIEN

-936 QAMRHQQTA
+936 QAVRHQQTA

-964 NSMESMGM
+964 NSMNAMGM
-972 PMACPMPKQGQ
+972 PMSCPMPKPGQ
-983 GQQSMQRMQQL
+983 GQSMQKMQQL
-994 QQQLSEQL
+994 QQQLSDQL
-1002 KQMQQQMEQGQQMPN
+1002 QKMQQQMESGQQTPN

-1042 EMKENGQIGDDGLN
+1042 DMKENGQIGDDGLN

-1069 VNKKINR
+1069 VNKKINH

-1113 QFERKIDEYLYEQS
+1113 HFDRRIDDYLYEQS

>member
-1 MWLQQKSFVPK
+1 
-12 LFFYCPKATIIPSLS
+12 
-27 RKFPIFAGYSILD
+27 

-98 FLFLLAGSAFVL
+98 FLFLLAGSGFVL
-110 VYHFLIPLVNLIRF
+110 VYHFLIPLFNLIRF

-131 QASVMIGKFFPEIKD
+131 QASVLIGRFFPEIKD

-158 EESNNGVGPSTGS
+158 ETMVGPSTSS
-171 GTSANTGSGTS
+171 GTSA
-182 TDNALLAAT
+182 DNALLAAT

-218 IFFGSLLLL
+218 IFFGLLLLL

-287 DAFYVKSE
+287 DAFYVKSD

-303 SSANDFSYTF
+303 GSANDFSYTF
-313 KNLFNDLSF
+313 KNLFNDLTF

-366 KTRLIVPQGTSLTFS
+366 KTRLIVPQGTKLIFNFS
-381 FTTRDTEQMSVTR
+381 TRDTEQMTVTR
-394 DSLTTDLTANND
+394 DSLMTDLTANDD
-406 VFAYQFV
+406 VFEYQLV
-413 AAQNTKFEVQVQNTW
+413 AAQSTKFEVQVRNTW
-428 NQNIEPLPFSVD
+428 NQTIEPLPFSID
-440 VIPDAYP
+440 VLPDAYP
-447 DIRVESFDEQLSD
+447 DIRVESFDEQLST
-460 DVYFSGLVTDDYGFS
+460 DVYYSGLVTDDYGFS

-480 CIVKEPIEKNIVK
+480 CIVKEPIEKKIVK
-493 TVPLDTKQTRSSF
+493 PVALDTKQTRTSF
-506 FYQFNMDD
+506 FFQFNMDD

-525 YFVIWDN
+525 YFEVWDN

-546 TYYKPSEAALDSIA
+546 TYYKPSESALDSIA
-560 DQQSED
+560 NQQSED

-614 KIQDEWNKLQEE
+614 QIQDEWNKLQEE
-626 QEKLEDFM
+626 QEKLSDFM
-634 KEHDLGNEDLIKKQE
+634 KEHDIANEDLIKKQE

-725 LGEELQKQEAE
+725 LGEELQKQESE
-736 NQNKAGEENEQKS
+736 NQNKAGEESEQKS

-754 EEFDKMMDELD
+754 EEFDKMMDKLD

-770 NQELQ
+770 NQDLQ

-790 DQDLQDAMQNEQN
+790 DQDLDNAMQNEQ
-803 SQQQQSQQKKQ
+803 SGEQQQSQQQKQ

-821 QMANNMMMQMQMQG
+821 QMANQMMQQMQMQG

-842 AHLMR
+842 AHLLR
-847 VLLENV
+847 ILLENV

-864 TEIGSMR
+864 TEIGTLRS
-871 TDDPS
+871 DDPS

-883 QKEVA
+883 QKDVA

-907 VQNFVFDE
+907 IQNFVFDE
-915 LHTIET
+915 LHIIEN

-936 QAMRHQQTA
+936 QAVRHQQTA

-964 NSMESMGM
+964 NSMDAMGM
-972 PMACPMPKQGQ
+972 PMSCSMPKPGQ
-983 GQQSMQRMQQL
+983 GQQSLQKMQQL

-1002 KQMQQQMEQGQQMPN
+1002 KQMQQQMEKSGQQMPN

-1042 EMKENGQIGDDGLN
+1042 DMKENGQIGDDGLN

-1113 QFERKIDEYLYEQS
+1113 HFDRKIDEYLYEQS

>member
-1 MWLQQKSFVPK
+1 
-12 LFFYCPKATIIPSLS
+12 
-27 RKFPIFAGYSILD
+27 

-50 IEGFTRKYYL
+50 IEGFTRKYYF

-98 FLFLLAGSAFVL
+98 FLFLLAGSGFVL
-110 VYHFLIPLVNLIRF
+110 VYHFLIPLFNLIRF

-131 QASVMIGKFFPEIKD
+131 QASVLIGRFFPEIKD

-153 LSNQM
+153 LSHQM
-158 EESNNGVGPSTGS
+158 EAMDSPS
-171 GTSANTGSGTS
+171 TGSGTS

-218 IFFGSLLLL
+218 VFFGSLLVL

-275 KFNIHV
+275 KFNIRV

-303 SSANDFSYTF
+303 GSANDFSYTF
-313 KNLFNDLSF
+313 KNLFNDLTF

-347 RCELRYPSYIH
+347 RCELRYPAYIH

-366 KTRLIVPQGTSLTFS
+366 KTRLIVPQGTQLSFS
-381 FTTRDTEQMSVTR
+381 FSTRDTEQMTVTR
-394 DSLTTDLTANND
+394 DSLNFDLTAKDD
-406 VFAYQFV
+406 VFEYHFV
-413 AAQNTKFEVQVQNTW
+413 AAQSTKFEVQVQNAW
-428 NQNIEPLPFSVD
+428 NQTLDPLPFSVD

-447 DIRVESFDEQLSD
+447 DIRVESFDEQLST

-475 KLTFN
+475 RLTFN
-480 CIVKEPIEKNIVK
+480 CLVKEPIEKKIVK
-493 TVPLDTKQTRSSF
+493 SVPLDLKQTRTSF
-506 FYQFNMDD
+506 FYNFNMDS

-525 YFVIWDN
+525 YFEVWDN

-539 SKRSETF
+539 SKRSEMF

-560 DQQSED
+560 NQESED
-566 IMERLQEKSQEA
+566 ILERLSEKSQEA

-614 KIQDEWNKLQEE
+614 KIQEEWNKLQEE
-626 QEKLEDFM
+626 QEKLSDFM

-661 ELKKMMEQIDKL
+661 ELKKLMEQIDKM
-673 LEEMPREQMQQMMQD
+673 LEGMPREQMQKMMQD

-695 MQELLDRNLSLLE
+695 MQDLLDRNLALLE

-715 LNDLANKLDK
+715 LTDLANKLDQ

-736 NQNKAGEENEQKS
+736 NQNKKAGEEGDQKS

-754 EEFDKMMDELD
+754 EEFDKMMEELD
-765 QLLEK
+765 QLLDK
-770 NQELQ
+770 NQDLQ

-790 DQDLQDAMQNEQN
+790 DQDLDNAMQNEQ
-803 SQQQQSQQKKQ
+803 SGQQQQSQQQKQ
-814 NAGQKMQ
+814 KAGQKMQ
-821 QMANNMMMQMQMQG
+821 QMANNMLMQMQMGG
-835 MQQMAED
+835 MEQMAED
-842 AHLMR
+842 AHLLR
-847 VLLENV
+847 ILLENV

-864 TEIGSMR
+864 TEIGHMR
-871 TDDPS
+871 PDDPS
-876 LVEKIIH
+876 LVDKIIH

-907 VQNFVFDE
+907 IMNFVFDE
-915 LHTIET
+915 LHTIEN
-921 QTENAMKYLNDLKLS
+921 QTENAMKHLNDLKLM
-936 QAMRHQQTA
+936 QATRHQQTA

-972 PMACPMPKQGQ
+972 PMQSCQSKPGQ
-983 GQQSMQRMQQL
+983 GQQSMKNMQQL

-1002 KQMQQQMEQGQQMPN
+1002 KQLQQQMQESGQQMPN
-1017 SMSEEFARMAAEQ
+1017 SMSEQFARMAAEQ

-1042 EMKENGQIGDDGLN
+1042 DMKENGQLGDDGFN
-1056 EIIKDMEKLEEEL
+1056 DIIKDMEKLEEEL

-1113 QFERKIDEYLYEQS
+1113 HFDRKIDAYLYEQT
-1127 LKKNQEFLRSNP
+1127 LKKNQEFLRTNP

-1147 DKINE
+1147 EKINE

>member
-1 MWLQQKSFVPK
+1 
-12 LFFYCPKATIIPSLS
+12 
-27 RKFPIFAGYSILD
+27 

-98 FLFLLAGSAFVL
+98 FLFLLAGSGFVL

-153 LSNQM
+153 LSNQ
-158 EESNNGVGPSTGS
+158 
-171 GTSANTGSGTS
+171 ANTDA
-182 TDNALLAAT
+182 DNALLAAT

-218 IFFGSLLLL
+218 IFFGLLLLL

-260 EIEQDD
+260 EIEQAD
-266 IETTQGKEV
+266 IETTQGQEV
-275 KFNIHV
+275 KFNIRV

-295 LGQQLMTK
+295 LGQQLMTRG
-303 SSANDFSYTF
+303 SANDFSYTF
-313 KNLFNDLSF
+313 KNLFNDLTF
-322 NVIGGEYTSRPLHI
+322 NVTGGEYTSRPLHI

-347 RCELRYPSYIH
+347 HCELRYPSYIH
-358 RTNETLDA
+358 RSNETMEA
-366 KTRLIVPQGTSLTFS
+366 KTRLIVPQGTQLTFS
-381 FTTRDTEQMSVTR
+381 FTTRDTEQMTVSH
-394 DSLTTDLTANND
+394 DSLTTDLTANDN
-406 VFAYQFV
+406 VFEYQFV
-413 AAQNTKFEVQVQNTW
+413 AAQSTKFEVQVQNAW
-428 NQNIEPLPFSVD
+428 NENIDPLPFSVD
-440 VIPDAYP
+440 VLPDAYP
-447 DIRVESFDEQLSD
+447 DIRIESFDEQLST
-460 DVYFSGLVTDDYGFS
+460 DVYYSGLVTDDYGFS

-480 CIVKEPIEKNIVK
+480 CLVKEPIEKTIVK
-493 TVPLDTKQTRSSF
+493 TVPLDLKQTRTSF
-506 FYQFNMDD
+506 FYSFNMDS

-525 YFVIWDN
+525 FFVIWDN

-546 TYYKPSEAALDSIA
+546 TYYKPSESALDSIA

-566 IMERLQEKSQEA
+566 IMDRLSEKSDEA
-578 DKLQDEIEK
+578 NKLQDEIEK

-606 KDLLEKQQ
+606 KDLLERQQ
-614 KIQDEWNKLQEE
+614 QMQEEWNKLQQE
-626 QEKLEDFM
+626 QENLSDFM
-634 KEHDLGNEDLIKKQE
+634 KQHDIANEDLLRKQE

-661 ELKKMMEQIDKL
+661 ELQKLMEQIDKL
-673 LEEMPREQMQQMMQD
+673 LEEMPREQMQQMMQN
-688 IKKNNQS
+688 IKQNNQS
-695 MQELLDRNLSLLE
+695 MQELLDRNLALLE

-715 LNDLANKLDK
+715 LTDLANKLDK
-725 LGEELQKQEAE
+725 LGEELQKQESD
-736 NQNKAGEENEQKS
+736 NQNKEAGEKGDEKS

-754 EEFDKMMDELD
+754 EEFDKMMEELD

-770 NQELQ
+770 NKDLQE
-775 QPFDMQK
+775 PFDMEK
-782 DEEMQESI
+782 DEAMEESI
-790 DQDLQDAMQNEQN
+790 DQDLDNAMQNEQN
-803 SQQQQSQQKKQ
+803 NQQQQSQQSKQ
-814 NAGQKMQ
+814 SAGNKMQ
-821 QMANNMMMQMQMQG
+821 QMANKMMMQMQMGG
-835 MQQMAED
+835 MEQMAED
-842 AHLMR
+842 AQLTR
-847 VLLENV
+847 ILLENV
-853 VHASHEQEDLM
+853 VHASHEQEALM

-871 TDDPS
+871 SDDPS
-876 LVEKIIH
+876 LVQKIIA
-883 QKEVA
+883 QKEIA
-888 DNFNMVRDSLR
+888 DNFLMVRDSLHN
-899 SMAMRQPM
+899 MAMRQPM
-907 VQNFVFDE
+907 IQNFVFDE
-915 LHTIET
+915 LHTIES
-921 QTENAMKYLNDLKLS
+921 QTENAMKQLNNLNL
-936 QAMRHQQTA
+936 APATRHQQTA

-964 NSMESMGM
+964 NSMSSMGMGM
-972 PMACPMPKQGQ
+972 PMQSCKNNSGQ
-983 GQQSMQRMQQL
+983 SSKNMKNMQQL
-994 QQQLSEQL
+994 QQQLGQQL
-1002 KQMQQQMEQGQQMPN
+1002 KQMQQQMQQSGQQMPN
-1017 SMSEEFARMAAEQ
+1017 SMSEQFARMAAEQ

-1056 EIIKDMEKLEEEL
+1056 EIIKDMEKLEEDL
-1069 VNKKINR
+1069 VNKKINQ
-1076 QMIERSQRIESRML
+1076 QMIERSKRIESRML
-1090 ESQKAQEKREQEEKR
+1090 ESQKAQEKRDQEEKR
-1105 KSNEYKGS
+1105 KSNEYKGPH
-1113 QFERKIDEYLYEQS
+1113 FDRKIDEYLYEQT
-1127 LKKNQEFLRSNP
+1127 LKKNQEFLRTNP
-1139 IEYAPYYK
+1139 VEYAPYYK
-1147 DKINE
+1147 EKIND

-1158 TH
+1158 SH

>member
-1 MWLQQKSFVPK
+1 
-12 LFFYCPKATIIPSLS
+12 
-27 RKFPIFAGYSILD
+27 

-98 FLFLLAGSAFVL
+98 FLFLLAGSGFVL
-110 VYHFLIPLVNLIRF
+110 VYHFLIPLFNLIRF

-131 QASVMIGKFFPEIKD
+131 QASVLIGRFFPEIKD

-158 EESNNGVGPSTGS
+158 DGD
-171 GTSANTGSGTS
+171 A
-182 TDNALLAAT
+182 DNALLAAT

-218 IFFGSLLLL
+218 IFFGLLLLL
-227 IALMV
+227 ILLMV

-275 KFNIHV
+275 KFNIRV

-303 SSANDFSYTF
+303 GSANDFSYTF
-313 KNLFNDLSF
+313 KNLFNDLTF
-322 NVIGGEYTSRPLHI
+322 NVTGGEYTSRPLHI

-347 RCELRYPSYIH
+347 RCELRYPAYIH

-366 KTRLIVPQGTSLTFS
+366 KTRLIVPQGTQLSFS
-381 FTTRDTEQMSVTR
+381 FSTRDTEQMTVTR
-394 DSLTTDLTANND
+394 DSLDLDLTAKDD
-406 VFAYQFV
+406 VFEYQFV
-413 AAQNTKFEVQVQNTW
+413 AAQSTKFEVQVQNAW
-428 NQNIEPLPFSVD
+428 NQSLDPLPFAVD

-447 DIRVESFDEQLSD
+447 DIRVESFDEQLST

-475 KLTFN
+475 RLTFN
-480 CIVKEPIEKNIVK
+480 CLVKEPIEKKIVK
-493 TVPLDTKQTRSSF
+493 SVPLDLKQTRTSF
-506 FYQFNMDD
+506 FYSFNMDS

-525 YFVIWDN
+525 YFEVWDN

-539 SKRSETF
+539 SKRSEMF
-546 TYYKPSEAALDSIA
+546 TYYKPSESALDSIA
-560 DQQSED
+560 NQESED
-566 IMERLQEKSQEA
+566 ILERLSEKSQEA

-596 DLDWSDKEKM
+596 DLDWADKEKM

-614 KIQDEWNKLQEE
+614 KIQEEWNKLQEE
-626 QEKLEDFM
+626 QDKLSDFM

-661 ELKKMMEQIDKL
+661 ELKKLMEQIDKM
-673 LEEMPREQMQQMMQD
+673 LEDMPREQMQKMMQD

-695 MQELLDRNLSLLE
+695 MQDLLDRNLALLE

-715 LNDLANKLDK
+715 LTDLANKLDQ

-736 NQNKAGEENEQKS
+736 NQNKEAGEEGDQKS

-754 EEFDKMMDELD
+754 EEFDKMMEELD
-765 QLLEK
+765 QLLDK
-770 NQELQ
+770 NQDLQ
-775 QPFDMQK
+775 QPFNMQK

-790 DQDLQDAMQNEQN
+790 DQDLDNAMQNEQ
-803 SQQQQSQQKKQ
+803 SGQQQQSQQQKQ
-814 NAGQKMQ
+814 KAGQKMQ
-821 QMANNMMMQMQMQG
+821 QMANNMLMQMQMGG
-835 MQQMAED
+835 MEQMAED
-842 AHLMR
+842 AHLLR
-847 VLLENV
+847 ILLENV

-864 TEIGSMR
+864 TEIGHMR
-871 TDDPS
+871 PDDPS
-876 LVEKIIH
+876 LVDKIIH

-907 VQNFVFDE
+907 IMNFVFDE
-915 LHTIET
+915 LHTIEN
-921 QTENAMKYLNDLKLS
+921 QTENAMKHLNDLKLM
-936 QAMRHQQTA
+936 QATRHQQTA

-972 PMACPMPKQGQ
+972 PMQSCQSKPGQ
-983 GQQSMQRMQQL
+983 GQQSMKNMQQL

-1002 KQMQQQMEQGQQMPN
+1002 KQLQQQMQESGQQMPN
-1017 SMSEEFARMAAEQ
+1017 SMSEQFARMAAEQ

-1042 EMKENGQIGDDGLN
+1042 DMKENGQLGDDGFN
-1056 EIIKDMEKLEEEL
+1056 DIIKDMEKLEEEL

-1113 QFERKIDEYLYEQS
+1113 HFDRKIDAYLYEQT
-1127 LKKNQEFLRSNP
+1127 LKKNQEFLRTNP

-1147 DKINE
+1147 EKINE

>member
-1 MWLQQKSFVPK
+1 
-12 LFFYCPKATIIPSLS
+12 
-27 RKFPIFAGYSILD
+27 

-88 WFPPKGRFVL
+88 WFPPRGRFVL

-110 VYHFLIPLVNLIRF
+110 VYHFLIPLFNLIRF

-153 LSNQM
+153 LSNQA
-158 EESNNGVGPSTGS
+158 T
-171 GTSANTGSGTS
+171 TDA
-182 TDNALLAAT
+182 DNALLAAT

-218 IFFGSLLLL
+218 IFFGSLLIL
-227 IALMV
+227 IVLMV

-260 EIEQDD
+260 EIDQDD

-275 KFNIHV
+275 KFNIRV

-287 DAFYVKSE
+287 DAFYVKSQ

-303 SSANDFSYTF
+303 GSANDFSYTF
-313 KNLFNDLSF
+313 KNLFTDLTF

-347 RCELRYPSYIH
+347 HCELRYPAYIH
-358 RTNETLDA
+358 RSNETMDA
-366 KTRLIVPQGTSLTFS
+366 KTRLIVPQGTNLTFS

-394 DSLTTDLTANND
+394 DSLTTDLTATDD
-406 VFAYQFV
+406 VFEYQFV
-413 AAQNTKFEVQVQNTW
+413 AAQSTKFEVQVQNTW
-428 NQNIEPLPFSVD
+428 NQNIDPLPFSVD

-447 DIRVESFDEQLSD
+447 DIRVESFDEQLSA

-493 TVPLDTKQTRSSF
+493 TVPLDTKQTRTSF
-506 FYQFNMDD
+506 FYQFNMDS

-525 YFVIWDN
+525 YFVVWDN

-546 TYYKPSEAALDSIA
+546 TYYKPSETALDSIA

-566 IMERLQEKSQEA
+566 IMERLQAKSQEA

-614 KIQDEWNKLQEE
+614 QIQDEWNKLQEE
-626 QEKLEDFM
+626 QNKLEDFM
-634 KEHDLGNEDLIKKQE
+634 KEHDLANEDLIKKQE

-725 LGEELQKQEAE
+725 LGEELKQQTD
-736 NQNKAGEENEQKS
+736 NQDKAGEENDQKS

-765 QLLEK
+765 KLLEK
-770 NQELQ
+770 NQDLQ

-803 SQQQQSQQKKQ
+803 SQQQQSQQNKK

-847 VLLENV
+847 ILLENV
-853 VHASHEQEDLM
+853 VHASHEQEGLLK
-864 TEIGSMR
+864 EIGSMR
-871 TDDPS
+871 SDDPS

-915 LHTIET
+915 LHTIEN

-936 QAMRHQQTA
+936 QAVRHQQTA

-972 PMACPMPKQGQ
+972 PMSCSMPKPGQ
-983 GQQSMQRMQQL
+983 GQQSMQKMQQL

-1002 KQMQQQMEQGQQMPN
+1002 KQMQQQMQQMDKQGQPMPK

-1030 EMLRQGMQQMLN
+1030 EMLRQGMQQILK

-1069 VNKKINR
+1069 VNKKIN
-1076 QMIERSQRIESRML
+1076 QKMIERSKRIESRML

-1113 QFERKIDEYLYEQS
+1113 HFDRRIDDYLYEQS
-1127 LKKNQEFLRSNP
+1127 LKKNQEFLRTNP

-1147 DKINE
+1147 DKIND

>member
-1 MWLQQKSFVPK
+1 M
-12 LFFYCPKATIIPSLS
+12 
-27 RKFPIFAGYSILD
+27 
-40 MSAPNKLIEK
+40 IEK

-98 FLFLLAGSAFVL
+98 FLFLLAGSGFVL
-110 VYHFLIPLVNLIRF
+110 VYHFFIPLVNLIRF

-131 QASVMIGKFFPEIKD
+131 QASLLIGKFFPEIKD

-158 EESNNGVGPSTGS
+158 EASKSKVGPSTGS
-171 GTSANTGSGTS
+171 GTSD
-182 TDNALLAAT
+182 DNALLAAT

-218 IFFGSLLLL
+218 IFFGSLLIL

-232 FLPSFAVQ
+232 FLPSFAVH

-260 EIEQDD
+260 EIEQDE

-275 KFNIHV
+275 KFNIRV

-303 SSANDFSYTF
+303 GSANDFSYTF
-313 KNLFNDLSF
+313 KNLFNDLTF

-347 RCELRYPSYIH
+347 RCELNYPSYIH

-366 KTRLIVPQGTSLTFS
+366 KTRLIVPQGTKLTFS
-381 FTTRDTEQMSVTR
+381 FTTRDTEHISVTR
-394 DSLTTDLTANND
+394 DSLTTDLTATD
-406 VFAYQFV
+406 DIFEYQFV
-413 AAQNTKFEVQVQNTW
+413 AAQSTKFEVQVQNAW
-428 NQNIEPLPFSVD
+428 NNSIEPLPFSID
-440 VIPDAYP
+440 VLPDAYP
-447 DIRVESFDEQLSD
+447 DIRVESFDEQLST
-460 DVYFSGLVTDDYGFS
+460 DVYYSGLVTDDYGFS

-480 CIVKEPIEKNIVK
+480 CIVKEPVEKKIVK
-493 TVPLDTKQTRSSF
+493 PVALDLKQTRTSF
-506 FYQFNMDD
+506 FYSFNMDS

-525 YFVIWDN
+525 YFEVWDN

-546 TYYKPSEAALDSIA
+546 TYYKPSESALDSIA

-587 MLQDLIQKK
+587 MLQELIQKK

-626 QEKLEDFM
+626 QKNLEDFM

-673 LEEMPREQMQQMMQD
+673 LEEMPREQMQQMIQD

-695 MQELLDRNLSLLE
+695 MQELLDRNLALLE

-725 LGEELQKQEAE
+725 LGEELKNQEAE
-736 NQNKAGEENEQKS
+736 NQNKAGEESDQKS

-754 EEFDKMMDELD
+754 EEFDKMMEELD
-765 QLLEK
+765 KLLEK
-770 NQELQ
+770 NQDLQ

-821 QMANNMMMQMQMQG
+821 QMANQMMMQMQMQG

-842 AHLMR
+842 AHLLR
-847 VLLENV
+847 ILLENV

-864 TEIGSMR
+864 TEIGKMR
-871 TDDPS
+871 SDDPS

-888 DNFNMVRDSLR
+888 DNFIMVRDSLR
-899 SMAMRQPM
+899 SMALRQPSI
-907 VQNFVFDE
+907 QNFVFDE
-915 LHTIET
+915 LHTIEN

-936 QAMRHQQTA
+936 QAVRHQQTA

-964 NSMESMGM
+964 NSMNAMGM
-972 PMACPMPKQGQ
+972 PMSCPMPKPGQ
-983 GQQSMQRMQQL
+983 GQSMQKMQQL

-1002 KQMQQQMEQGQQMPN
+1002 QKMQQQMESGQQTPN

-1042 EMKENGQIGDDGLN
+1042 DMKENGQIGDDGLN

-1069 VNKKINR
+1069 VNKKINH

-1113 QFERKIDEYLYEQS
+1113 HFDRRIDDYLYEQS